1 MIIVSN
7 FSRFALLAL
16 TVLVISACDST
27 NLVISDSPPAAPSN
41 LEALVSESSV
51 SLSWDAVSA
60 ADSYKI
66 YRDGALLSSVSTE
79 SFSQSNLDDGTY
91 LYEVASVNDYGESAD
106 RASISVNA
114 SAPEAPTDLRASF
127 SGSSVVLSWSAVSNA
142 SGYEIYRDG
151 NLVASIDTHSFSQ
164 NNLADGTYLY
174 EVASI
179 NDYGISEARASV
191 SVSVDQLPPAAPSDL
206 KASVSASSVS
216 LSWSAVDE
224 ANSYRVYRDD
234 SLLGTVSSNSFSET
248 GLADGTYL
256 YEVSAVDGAGES
268 SDRTSI
274 SISVSTPPPET
285 PANITSWVIGANV
298 SLSWSTVADATSY
311 KVYRDD
317 SLLAS
322 VNANSFSESN
332 LADGTYLYEV
342 SAVNDYG
349 ESESRVGIS
358 VSISAGESPPATP
371 TNLRVSVSGSS
382 VSLSW
387 NIVSDA
393 SGYRVYR
400 DSSLLESVNTNS
412 FTDSDLADAT
422 YLYEVSAINAYGES
436 ASKASV
442 SATINNTSPTAPTNL
457 SASVNAD
464 SVNLTWDEVA
474 DATSYNIYRD
484 SSLIASPTTNAFTD
498 TTLADG
504 TYLYEVSAVDDAG
517 ESTSK
522 ASVSATVNNEPPTAP
537 TNLTATVN
545 GSNVNLNWN
554 EVSDATS
561 YNVYRD
567 SSLIASPTTNAFT
580 DTTLADGTYLY
591 EVSAVDDAGESTSKA
606 SVSATV
612 NNVPPAAPSNL
623 SASINGDSIDLS
635 WDAVAD
641 ATSYKVYRDSSLIAS
656 PTTNAF
662 TDTTL
667 ADGTYLYEVS
677 AVDDAGESTSKAS
690 VNATVNNE
698 PPTAPTN
705 LSASINGDSIDLSW
719 DAVADATSYK
729 VYRDSSLIA
738 SPTTN
743 AFTDTTLAD
752 GTYLYE
758 VSAVDDA
765 GESTSKASVNA
776 TVNNEPPTAPT
787 NLSASV
793 NGSNVNL
800 SWDTV
805 ADATSY
811 NVYRDSSLIASPT
824 TNAFTDTAL
833 ADGTYLYEVSAVD
846 NAGESTSKASISAT
860 VNNVPPAAPTNLSAS
875 VNGDSVN
882 LSWNTVADATSY
894 NVYRDGSLIA
904 SSTSN
909 AFTDTALADGTYFY
923 EVSAVDDAGESTSKA
938 SVTATVNNVPPS
950 APTNLSA
957 AVNGSNVNLSWDEVN
972 DATGYKVYRDS
983 SLIASPTT
991 NAFTDTTLADGTY
1004 LYEVSAVDDIGE
1016 SASKASVSATVN
1028 NEPPAAPTNLSASVN
1043 GSNVNLSWD
1052 TVADAT
1058 SYKVY
1063 RDSSLIA
1070 SPTTNAF
1077 TDTNLADRTYLYE
1090 VSAVDDAG
1098 ESTSKASV
1106 SATVN
1111 NLAPSAPTNLSAS
1124 VNADSVNL
1132 SWDEVNDTT
1141 SYNIYRNSS
1150 LIASPTTNAFTD
1162 TNLADG
1168 TYLYEVSAVDDAGES
1183 TSKAS
1188 VSATVNNEPPTAPTN
1203 LSASVNAD
1211 SVNLTW
1217 DTVNDATSYNVYRDS
1232 SLIASPTTSAFTDT
1246 ALADGT
1252 YLYEVSAVDEAGE
1265 STSKASV
1272 SATIN
1277 NEPPSAPTNLSA
1289 TANGS
1294 NINLSWDTVNDATSY
1309 NVYRDSSL
1317 IASPTTNAFTDTA
1330 LADGTYLYEVSAVDD
1345 AGESTS
1351 KASVSATVNNEPP
1364 AAPTNL
1370 SASVNQDN
1378 VNLTW
1383 DTVADAT
1390 SYNVYRDSS
1399 LIASPT
1405 TNAFTDTALADG
1417 TYLYEVSAI
1426 DDAGESTSKAS
1437 VSATVNNE
1445 PPSAPTNLTASVNAD
1460 NVNLTWDTVNDAT
1473 SYKVYRDSS
1482 LITSPTTNAFT
1493 DTALADGT
1501 YLYEVSAVDDAGEST
1516 SKASISATVNN
1527 EPPAAPT
1534 NLTAAANGSNVNLTW
1549 NTVTDATSYNVYRDS
1564 NLIASPT
1571 TNAFTDTNLA
1581 DGTYLYEV
1589 SAVDDAGESTS
1600 KASVSATVNNEPPA
1614 APTNLTAA
1622 ANGSN
1627 VNLTWNTVTD
1637 ATSYNVY
1644 RDSSLLEST
1653 TANAFT
1659 DTALADGTYLYEVS
1673 AVDAAGESTSK
1684 ASITVSV
1691 IIEPMYAYQWFLEN
1705 TGQDAFATLGGVI
1718 GEDINHSGALAL
1730 GITGEGVRVNVID
1743 TGLEIQHPDLQAN
1756 IVAGGSYNYL
1766 DGSSDP
1772 TNTTSSA
1779 GDHGTSA
1786 AGIIAAVGANG
1797 IGVSGVAGAAQ
1808 LQGYNFLSVDGATY
1822 SDYILAHGGDED
1834 NLGDTAI
1841 FNKSLGSA
1849 PTSDSRIYSGFLD
1862 ALSCFTTGGVA
1873 DMSSQTAADSCQSA
1887 LRSGL
1892 GALYVKS
1899 AGNNFAADG
1908 DQICDS
1914 VGITCWNVNMESEE
1928 TYPYQIIVG
1937 ALNAKGEKSS
1947 YSTAGSAIWISAP
1960 GGEYGWDHEYWDSEL
1975 DPYGYKYETSNPDSR
1990 LWQPAMVTVDQVGC
2004 DRGYTTGRYDFNIDG
2019 VPPIGYTSFHED
2031 DVLNPNCEYT
2041 STFNG
2046 TSSAAPVASGVV
2058 ALMLE
2063 ANPDLSWRD
2072 VKHILASSARQV
2084 DSSASALELENVVCS
2099 DDSCSSVAFSDSL
2112 SFVARDTWVT
2122 NAAGYSYHTWYG
2134 FGAINAGAAVA
2145 MAQTYSST
2153 LGTWQK
2159 RSYQQSP
2166 SLAIPGLHWRLRH
2179 RRLQRRRRPQRRS
2192 SAAGFGH
2199 QPTLASSSSA

>member
-268 SDRTSI
+268 SDRASI

-474 DATSYNIYRD
+474 DATSYN
-484 SSLIASPTTNAFTD
+484 
-498 TTLADG
+498 
-504 TYLYEVSAVDDAG
+504 
-517 ESTSK
+517 
-522 ASVSATVNNEPPTAP
+522 
-537 TNLTATVN
+537 
-545 GSNVNLNWN
+545 
-554 EVSDATS
+554 
-561 YNVYRD
+561 
-567 SSLIASPTTNAFT
+567 
-580 DTTLADGTYLY
+580 
-591 EVSAVDDAGESTSKA
+591 
-606 SVSATV
+606 
-612 NNVPPAAPSNL
+612 
-623 SASINGDSIDLS
+623 
-635 WDAVAD
+635 
-641 ATSYKVYRDSSLIAS
+641 
-656 PTTNAF
+656 
-662 TDTTL
+662 
-667 ADGTYLYEVS
+667 
-677 AVDDAGESTSKAS
+677 
-690 VNATVNNE
+690 
-698 PPTAPTN
+698 
-705 LSASINGDSIDLSW
+705 
-719 DAVADATSYK
+719 
-729 VYRDSSLIA
+729 
-738 SPTTN
+738 
-743 AFTDTTLAD
+743 
-752 GTYLYE
+752 
-758 VSAVDDA
+758 
-765 GESTSKASVNA
+765 
-776 TVNNEPPTAPT
+776 
-787 NLSASV
+787 
-793 NGSNVNL
+793 
-800 SWDTV
+800 
-805 ADATSY
+805 
-811 NVYRDSSLIASPT
+811 VYRDSSLIASPT

-846 NAGESTSKASISAT
+846 EAGESTSKASVSATINNEPPAAPTNLSATANGSNVNLTWDEAADATSYNLYRDSSLIASPTTNAFTDTNLADGTYLYEVSAVDEASESISKASVSTT
-860 VNNVPPAAPTNLSAS
+860 VNNEPPAAPTNLSAS
-875 VNGDSVN
+875 VNADS
-882 LSWNTVADATSY
+882 
-894 NVYRDGSLIA
+894 
-904 SSTSN
+904 
-909 AFTDTALADGTYFY
+909 
-923 EVSAVDDAGESTSKA
+923 
-938 SVTATVNNVPPS
+938 
-950 APTNLSA
+950 
-957 AVNGSNVNLSWDEVN
+957 VNLSWDEVN

-1077 TDTNLADRTYLYE
+1077 TDTNLADGTYLYE
-1090 VSAVDDAG
+1090 VSAVDEAG

-1132 SWDEVNDTT
+1132 SWDEVNDAT

-1188 VSATVNNEPPTAPTN
+1188 ISATVNNIPPDAPTN
-1203 LSASVNAD
+1203 LNASVNAD
-1211 SVNLTW
+1211 NVNLTW
-1217 DTVNDATSYNVYRDS
+1217 DEVNDATSYNIYRDS

-1246 ALADGT
+1246 NLADGA
-1252 YLYEVSAVDEAGE
+1252 YLYEVSAVDDAGE

-1317 IASPTTNAFTDTA
+1317 IASPTTNAFTDTN
-1330 LADGTYLYEVSAVDD
+1330 LADGTYLYEVSAVDE

-1405 TNAFTDTALADG
+1405 TNAFTDT
-1417 TYLYEVSAI
+1417 T
-1426 DDAGESTSKAS
+1426 
-1437 VSATVNNE
+1437 
-1445 PPSAPTNLTASVNAD
+1445 
-1460 NVNLTWDTVNDAT
+1460 
-1473 SYKVYRDSS
+1473 
-1482 LITSPTTNAFT
+1482 
-1493 DTALADGT
+1493 
-1501 YLYEVSAVDDAGEST
+1501 
-1516 SKASISATVNN
+1516 
-1527 EPPAAPT
+1527 
-1534 NLTAAANGSNVNLTW
+1534 
-1549 NTVTDATSYNVYRDS
+1549 
-1564 NLIASPT
+1564 
-1571 TNAFTDTNLA
+1571 LA

-1600 KASVSATVNNEPPA
+1600 KASVSATVNNEPPT
-1614 APTNLTAA
+1614 APTNLTAS
-1622 ANGSN
+1622 ANADN
-1627 VNLTWNTVTD
+1627 VNLTWNTVAD

-1653 TANAFT
+1653 TTNTFTDTTLADGTYLYEVSAVDAAGESTSKASVSATVNNVPPTVPTNLSASVNGSNVNLSWDAVNDATSYNVYRDSSLIASPTANAFT

-1673 AVDAAGESTSK
+1673 ALDAAGESTSKASVSATVNNEPPAAPTNLTATVNADSVNLSWNTVDDATSYNIYRDSSLIASPTTNAFTDTALADGTYLYEVSAVDGAGESTSKASVSATVNNEPPSAPTNLSAAANGSNVNLNWDTVADATSYKVYRDSSLIASPTTNAFTDTALADGTYSYEVSSVDDAGESTSK

-1766 DGSSDP
+1766 DDSSDP

-1899 AGNNFAADG
+1899 AGNNFEADG

-1914 VGITCWNVNMESEE
+1914 VGLTCWNVNMESEE

-1937 ALNAKGEKSS
+1937 ALNAEGEKSS
-1947 YSTAGSAIWISAP
+1947 YSTAGPAIWISAP

-2166 SLAIPGLHWRLRH
+2166 SLAIPDSTGASAIVDFSVADALSVEAVQLDLDISHACIFELGVVVH
-2179 RRLQRRRRPQRRS
+2179 SPSGTRS
-2192 SAAGFGH
+2192 VLLTPYNQFNCDQDFSSTLLSNAFYGESAVGNWQVEIYDIWETTAGTLDEVTLNIYGH
-2199 QPTLASSSSA
+2199 

>member
-1 MIIVSN
+1 M
-7 FSRFALLAL
+7 
-16 TVLVISACDST
+16 
-27 NLVISDSPPAAPSN
+27 
-41 LEALVSESSV
+41 

-60 ADSYKI
+60 ADSYKV

-91 LYEVASVNDYGESAD
+91 LYEVASVNEYGESAD
-106 RASISVNA
+106 RASISVSVSA
-114 SAPEAPTDLRASF
+114 SAPEAPTDLRASL
-127 SGSSVVLSWSAVSNA
+127 SGSSVVLSWSTVSNA
-142 SGYEIYRDG
+142 SGYEVYRDG
-151 NLVASIDTHSFSQ
+151 NLLASIDTHSFSQ

-179 NDYGISEARASV
+179 NDYGVSADKASISV
-191 SVSVDQLPPAAPSDL
+191 NISVDQSPPAAPSDL
-206 KASVSASSVS
+206 TASVSASSVN
-216 LSWSAVDE
+216 LNWSAVDE
-224 ANSYRVYRDD
+224 ASSYRVYRDD
-234 SLLGTVSSNSFSET
+234 SLLETVSANSFSESN
-248 GLADGTYL
+248 LADGLYT
-256 YEVSAVDGAGES
+256 YEVAAVNEYGES
-268 SDRTSI
+268 ADRASV
-274 SISVSTPPPET
+274 SVSVSTPPPT
-285 PANITSWVIGANV
+285 APANITSWVIGANV

-317 SLLAS
+317 SLLETVS
-322 VNANSFSESN
+322 ANSFSESN

-349 ESESRVGIS
+349 ESESRASIS

-371 TNLRVSVSGSS
+371 TNLRASVSGSN

-387 NIVSDA
+387 NVVNDA
-393 SGYRVYR
+393 SSYRIYR
-400 DSSLLESVNTNS
+400 DGSLLETVNTNS

-436 ASKASV
+436 AGKSSVSATVNNSTPAAPTNFSATVNADTVNLSWDTVANATSYNIYRDSSLLGSTTSNTFTDTTLADGTYFYEVSAVDDIGESTSKASV
-442 SATINNTSPTAPTNL
+442 SATVNNVPPAAPSNLSASVNQDSIDLSWDTVTDATSYNVYRDSSLIASPTTNAFTDTALADGTYLYEVSAVDDAGESVSKASVSATVNNVPPAAPTNL
-457 SASVNAD
+457 SASVNQD
-464 SVNLTWDEVA
+464 TVNLSWDEVS
-474 DATSYNIYRD
+474 DATSYKVYRD

-606 SVSATV
+606 SV
-612 NNVPPAAPSNL
+612 
-623 SASINGDSIDLS
+623 
-635 WDAVAD
+635 
-641 ATSYKVYRDSSLIAS
+641 
-656 PTTNAF
+656 
-662 TDTTL
+662 
-667 ADGTYLYEVS
+667 
-677 AVDDAGESTSKAS
+677 
-690 VNATVNNE
+690 
-698 PPTAPTN
+698 
-705 LSASINGDSIDLSW
+705 
-719 DAVADATSYK
+719 
-729 VYRDSSLIA
+729 
-738 SPTTN
+738 
-743 AFTDTTLAD
+743 
-752 GTYLYE
+752 
-758 VSAVDDA
+758 
-765 GESTSKASVNA
+765 NA

-793 NGSNVNL
+793 NQ
-800 SWDTV
+800 DT
-805 ADATSY
+805 
-811 NVYRDSSLIASPT
+811 
-824 TNAFTDTAL
+824 
-833 ADGTYLYEVSAVD
+833 
-846 NAGESTSKASISAT
+846 
-860 VNNVPPAAPTNLSAS
+860 
-875 VNGDSVN
+875 
-882 LSWNTVADATSY
+882 
-894 NVYRDGSLIA
+894 
-904 SSTSN
+904 
-909 AFTDTALADGTYFY
+909 
-923 EVSAVDDAGESTSKA
+923 
-938 SVTATVNNVPPS
+938 
-950 APTNLSA
+950 
-957 AVNGSNVNLSWDEVN
+957 VNLSWDEV
-972 DATGYKVYRDS
+972 S
-983 SLIASPTT
+983 
-991 NAFTDTTLADGTY
+991 
-1004 LYEVSAVDDIGE
+1004 
-1016 SASKASVSATVN
+1016 
-1028 NEPPAAPTNLSASVN
+1028 
-1043 GSNVNLSWD
+1043 
-1052 TVADAT
+1052 
-1058 SYKVY
+1058 
-1063 RDSSLIA
+1063 
-1070 SPTTNAF
+1070 
-1077 TDTNLADRTYLYE
+1077 
-1090 VSAVDDAG
+1090 
-1098 ESTSKASV
+1098 
-1106 SATVN
+1106 
-1111 NLAPSAPTNLSAS
+1111 
-1124 VNADSVNL
+1124 
-1132 SWDEVNDTT
+1132 
-1141 SYNIYRNSS
+1141 
-1150 LIASPTTNAFTD
+1150 
-1162 TNLADG
+1162 
-1168 TYLYEVSAVDDAGES
+1168 
-1183 TSKAS
+1183 
-1188 VSATVNNEPPTAPTN
+1188 
-1203 LSASVNAD
+1203 
-1211 SVNLTW
+1211 
-1217 DTVNDATSYNVYRDS
+1217 
-1232 SLIASPTTSAFTDT
+1232 
-1246 ALADGT
+1246 
-1252 YLYEVSAVDEAGE
+1252 
-1265 STSKASV
+1265 
-1272 SATIN
+1272 
-1277 NEPPSAPTNLSA
+1277 
-1289 TANGS
+1289 
-1294 NINLSWDTVNDATSY
+1294 DATSY

-1364 AAPTNL
+1364 TAPTNL
-1370 SASVNQDN
+1370 SASANGSN
-1378 VNLTW
+1378 VNLSW
-1383 DTVADAT
+1383 NTVNDAT

-1399 LIASPT
+1399 L
-1405 TNAFTDTALADG
+1405 L
-1417 TYLYEVSAI
+1417 
-1426 DDAGESTSKAS
+1426 EST
-1437 VSATVNNE
+1437 
-1445 PPSAPTNLTASVNAD
+1445 TA
-1460 NVNLTWDTVNDAT
+1460 
-1473 SYKVYRDSS
+1473 
-1482 LITSPTTNAFT
+1482 NAFT

-1516 SKASISATVNN
+1516 SKASVSATVNN
-1527 EPPAAPT
+1527 AAPAAPT
-1534 NLTAAANGSNVNLTW
+1534 NLSASANGSNVNLSW
-1549 NTVTDATSYNVYRDS
+1549 DEVSDATSYNVYRDS

-1571 TNAFTDTNLA
+1571 TNAFTDTALA

-1614 APTNLTAA
+1614 APTNLTAS

-1627 VNLTWNTVTD
+1627 VNLTWNTVDD
-1637 ATSYNVY
+1637 ATSYKVY
-1644 RDSSLLEST
+1644 RDSSLIASPT
-1653 TANAFT
+1653 SNAFT

-1673 AVDAAGESTSK
+1673 AVDDAGESTSKASVSATVNNEPPTAPTNLSASVNADSVNLTWDTVADATSYNVYRDSSLIASPITTTFTDTALADGTYLYEVSAVDGAGESTSKASVSATVNNEPPAAPTNLSAAANGSNVNLNWDTVADATSYNVYRDSSLIASPTTNAFTDTALADGTYSYEISSVDDAGESTSK

-1899 AGNNFAADG
+1899 AGNNFTADD

-1947 YSTAGSAIWISAP
+1947 YSTAGPAIWISAP

-1975 DPYGYKYETSNPDSR
+1975 DPYGYKYETSNPESR

-2084 DSSASALELENVVCS
+2084 NSSASALELENVVCS
-2099 DDSCSSVAFSDSL
+2099 DDSCSSTVLSDSL
-2112 SFVARDTWVT
+2112 SFIARDAWIT

-2159 RSYQQSP
+2159 KSYQQSP
-2166 SLAIPGLHWRLRH
+2166 SLAIPDSTGASAIVDFSVADALTVEAVQLDLDIIHACIFELGVVVH
-2179 RRLQRRRRPQRRS
+2179 SPSGTRS
-2192 SAAGFGH
+2192 VILTPYNQFNCDQDFSSTLLTNAFYGESAVGDWQVEIYDIWETTAGTLDEVTLNIYGH
-2199 QPTLASSSSA
+2199 

>member
-16 TVLVISACDST
+16 TVLVISACDSVDLAI
-27 NLVISDSPPAAPSN
+27 NDSLPPAPSN
-41 LEALVSESSV
+41 LEASVSAASV

-91 LYEVASVNDYGESAD
+91 LYEVASVNEYGESAD

-179 NDYGISEARASV
+179 NNYGISEARASV

-206 KASVSASSVS
+206 TASVSASSVS

-234 SLLGTVSSNSFSET
+234 SLLGTVSSNGFSET

-268 SDRTSI
+268 SDRASI

-474 DATSYNIYRD
+474 DATSYNVYRD

-498 TTLADG
+498 TALADGTYLYEVSAVDEAGESTSKASVSATINNTSPTAPTNLSASVNADSVNLTWDEVADATSYNVYRDSSLIASPTTNAFTDTALADGTYLYEVSAVDEAGESTSKASVSATINNTSPTAPTNLSASVNADSVNLTWDEVADATSYNVYRDSSLIASPTTNAFTDTALADG

-537 TNLTATVN
+537 TNL
-545 GSNVNLNWN
+545 S
-554 EVSDATS
+554 
-561 YNVYRD
+561 
-567 SSLIASPTTNAFT
+567 
-580 DTTLADGTYLY
+580 
-591 EVSAVDDAGESTSKA
+591 
-606 SVSATV
+606 
-612 NNVPPAAPSNL
+612 
-623 SASINGDSIDLS
+623 
-635 WDAVAD
+635 
-641 ATSYKVYRDSSLIAS
+641 
-656 PTTNAF
+656 
-662 TDTTL
+662 
-667 ADGTYLYEVS
+667 
-677 AVDDAGESTSKAS
+677 AS
-690 VNATVNNE
+690 VNADSVN
-698 PPTAPTN
+698 
-705 LSASINGDSIDLSW
+705 LSW
-719 DAVADATSYK
+719 DEVNDATGYK

-793 NGSNVNL
+793 NQDTVNL
-800 SWDTV
+800 SWDEV
-805 ADATSY
+805 SDATTY

-824 TNAFTDTAL
+824 TNAFTDTA
-833 ADGTYLYEVSAVD
+833 
-846 NAGESTSKASISAT
+846 
-860 VNNVPPAAPTNLSAS
+860 
-875 VNGDSVN
+875 
-882 LSWNTVADATSY
+882 
-894 NVYRDGSLIA
+894 
-904 SSTSN
+904 
-909 AFTDTALADGTYFY
+909 
-923 EVSAVDDAGESTSKA
+923 
-938 SVTATVNNVPPS
+938 
-950 APTNLSA
+950 
-957 AVNGSNVNLSWDEVN
+957 
-972 DATGYKVYRDS
+972 
-983 SLIASPTT
+983 
-991 NAFTDTTLADGTY
+991 LADGTY

-1043 GSNVNLSWD
+1043 GSNVNLTWD

-1058 SYKVY
+1058 SYNVY

-1070 SPTTNAF
+1070 SA
-1077 TDTNLADRTYLYE
+1077 
-1090 VSAVDDAG
+1090 
-1098 ESTSKASV
+1098 
-1106 SATVN
+1106 
-1111 NLAPSAPTNLSAS
+1111 
-1124 VNADSVNL
+1124 
-1132 SWDEVNDTT
+1132 
-1141 SYNIYRNSS
+1141 
-1150 LIASPTTNAFTD
+1150 TTNAFTD

-1168 TYLYEVSAVDDAGES
+1168 TYLYEVSAVDNAGES

-1188 VSATVNNEPPTAPTN
+1188 VSTTVNN
-1203 LSASVNAD
+1203 V
-1211 SVNLTW
+1211 
-1217 DTVNDATSYNVYRDS
+1217 
-1232 SLIASPTTSAFTDT
+1232 
-1246 ALADGT
+1246 
-1252 YLYEVSAVDEAGE
+1252 
-1265 STSKASV
+1265 
-1272 SATIN
+1272 
-1277 NEPPSAPTNLSA
+1277 PPSAPTNL
-1289 TANGS
+1289 T
-1294 NINLSWDTVNDATSY
+1294 
-1309 NVYRDSSL
+1309 
-1317 IASPTTNAFTDTA
+1317 
-1330 LADGTYLYEVSAVDD
+1330 
-1345 AGESTS
+1345 
-1351 KASVSATVNNEPP
+1351 
-1364 AAPTNL
+1364 
-1370 SASVNQDN
+1370 ASVNQDN

-1383 DTVADAT
+1383 D
-1390 SYNVYRDSS
+1390 
-1399 LIASPT
+1399 
-1405 TNAFTDTALADG
+1405 
-1417 TYLYEVSAI
+1417 
-1426 DDAGESTSKAS
+1426 
-1437 VSATVNNE
+1437 
-1445 PPSAPTNLTASVNAD
+1445 
-1460 NVNLTWDTVNDAT
+1460 
-1473 SYKVYRDSS
+1473 
-1482 LITSPTTNAFT
+1482 
-1493 DTALADGT
+1493 
-1501 YLYEVSAVDDAGEST
+1501 
-1516 SKASISATVNN
+1516 
-1527 EPPAAPT
+1527 
-1534 NLTAAANGSNVNLTW
+1534 
-1549 NTVTDATSYNVYRDS
+1549 TVTDATSYNVYRDS

-1589 SAVDDAGESTS
+1589 SAVDNAGESTSKASVSTTVNNVPPSAPTNLTASVNQDNVNLTWDTVTDATSYNVYRDSSLIASPSTNAFTDTALADGTYLYEVSAVDEAGESTS

-1614 APTNLTAA
+1614 APTNLSAS

-1627 VNLTWNTVTD
+1627 VNLSWDTVND

-1644 RDSSLLEST
+1644 RDSGLIASPT
-1653 TANAFT
+1653 TNAFT
-1659 DTALADGTYLYEVS
+1659 DTNLADGTYLYEVS
-1673 AVDAAGESTSK
+1673 AVDDAGESTSK
-1684 ASITVSV
+1684 ASLSVSV

-1705 TGQDAFATLGGVI
+1705 TGQDAFATLGGIV
-1718 GEDINHSGALAL
+1718 GEDINHSGALVL

-1786 AGIIAAVGANG
+1786 AGIIAAVGSNG

-1822 SDYILAHGGDED
+1822 SDYILSHGGDED
-1834 NLGDTAI
+1834 TLGDTAI

-1849 PTSDSRIYSGFLD
+1849 PTSDSRIYSVFLD

-1892 GALYVKS
+1892 GAIYVKS
-1899 AGNNFAADG
+1899 AGNNFEADG

-1914 VGITCWNVNMESEE
+1914 VGLTCWNVNMESEE

-1937 ALNAKGEKSS
+1937 ALNAEGEKSS
-1947 YSTAGSAIWISAP
+1947 YSTAGPAIWISAP

-2072 VKHILASSARQV
+2072 VKHILASSARQI

-2099 DDSCSSVAFSDSL
+2099 DDSCSSTVLSDSL
-2112 SFVARDTWVT
+2112 SFVARDTWIT

-2145 MAQTYSST
+2145 MAQTYSSP

-2159 RSYQQSP
+2159 NSYQQSP
-2166 SLAIPGLHWRLRH
+2166 ALAIPDSTGASAIVDFSIADALSVEAVQLDLDISHDCIFELGVVVH
-2179 RRLQRRRRPQRRS
+2179 SPSGTRS
-2192 SAAGFGH
+2192 VILTPYNQFNCDQDFSSTLLSNAFYGESAVGDWQVEIYDIWETTAGTLNSASLNIYGH
-2199 QPTLASSSSA
+2199 

>member
-268 SDRTSI
+268 SDRASI

-474 DATSYNIYRD
+474 DATSYN
-484 SSLIASPTTNAFTD
+484 
-498 TTLADG
+498 
-504 TYLYEVSAVDDAG
+504 
-517 ESTSK
+517 
-522 ASVSATVNNEPPTAP
+522 
-537 TNLTATVN
+537 
-545 GSNVNLNWN
+545 
-554 EVSDATS
+554 
-561 YNVYRD
+561 VYRD

-580 DTTLADGTYLY
+580 DTNLADGTYLY
-591 EVSAVDDAGESTSKA
+591 EVSAVDEAGESISKA
-606 SVSATV
+606 SVST
-612 NNVPPAAPSNL
+612 
-623 SASINGDSIDLS
+623 
-635 WDAVAD
+635 
-641 ATSYKVYRDSSLIAS
+641 
-656 PTTNAF
+656 
-662 TDTTL
+662 
-667 ADGTYLYEVS
+667 
-677 AVDDAGESTSKAS
+677 
-690 VNATVNNE
+690 TVNNE
-698 PPTAPTN
+698 
-705 LSASINGDSIDLSW
+705 
-719 DAVADATSYK
+719 
-729 VYRDSSLIA
+729 
-738 SPTTN
+738 
-743 AFTDTTLAD
+743 
-752 GTYLYE
+752 
-758 VSAVDDA
+758 
-765 GESTSKASVNA
+765 
-776 TVNNEPPTAPT
+776 
-787 NLSASV
+787 
-793 NGSNVNL
+793 
-800 SWDTV
+800 
-805 ADATSY
+805 
-811 NVYRDSSLIASPT
+811 
-824 TNAFTDTAL
+824 
-833 ADGTYLYEVSAVD
+833 
-846 NAGESTSKASISAT
+846 
-860 VNNVPPAAPTNLSAS
+860 PPAAPTNLSAS
-875 VNGDSVN
+875 VNADS
-882 LSWNTVADATSY
+882 
-894 NVYRDGSLIA
+894 
-904 SSTSN
+904 
-909 AFTDTALADGTYFY
+909 
-923 EVSAVDDAGESTSKA
+923 
-938 SVTATVNNVPPS
+938 
-950 APTNLSA
+950 
-957 AVNGSNVNLSWDEVN
+957 VNLSWDEVN

-991 NAFTDTTLADGTY
+991 NAFTDTVLADG
-1004 LYEVSAVDDIGE
+1004 
-1016 SASKASVSATVN
+1016 
-1028 NEPPAAPTNLSASVN
+1028 
-1043 GSNVNLSWD
+1043 
-1052 TVADAT
+1052 
-1058 SYKVY
+1058 
-1063 RDSSLIA
+1063 
-1070 SPTTNAF
+1070 
-1077 TDTNLADRTYLYE
+1077 TYLYE

-1132 SWDEVNDTT
+1132 TWDTVADAT
-1141 SYNIYRNSS
+1141 SYNLYRDSS

-1162 TNLADG
+1162 TTLADGTYLYEVSAVDEAGESISKASVSATVNNEPPSAPTNLSASANGSNVNLSWNEVSEATSYKVYRDSSLIASPTSNAFTDTALADG

-1203 LSASVNAD
+1203 LSASVNGSSVSLTWNSVDDATSYNVYRDDSLIASPTTNAFTDTALAD
-1211 SVNLTW
+1211 GTYLYEVSAVDDAGESTSKASISATVNNEPPTAPTNLTVTINADNVNLSWDTVADATSYNVYRDSSLITSPTTNAFTDTALADGTYLYEVSAVDDAGESTSKASVSATVNNEPPTAPTNLTASVNGSNVNLTWDEVNDATSYNIYRDSSLIASPTTGAFTDTALADGTYLYEVSAVDDAGESTSKASVSTTVNNLAPSAPTNLSASANGSNINLTW
-1217 DTVNDATSYNVYRDS
+1217 DTVADATSYNVYRDS

-1252 YLYEVSAVDEAGE
+1252 YLYEVSAVDDAGE

-1272 SATIN
+1272 TATVN
-1277 NEPPSAPTNLSA
+1277 NIPPAAPTNLSA
-1289 TANGS
+1289 SVNTN
-1294 NINLSWDTVNDATSY
+1294 NVNLSWDAVADATSY

-1364 AAPTNL
+1364 SAPTNL
-1370 SASVNQDN
+1370 TAAANGSN

-1383 DTVADAT
+1383 NIVNDAT

-1405 TNAFTDTALADG
+1405 TTTFTDTALADG
-1417 TYLYEVSAI
+1417 TYLYEVSAV
-1426 DDAGESTSKAS
+1426 DDAGESTSKVS
-1437 VSATVNNE
+1437 VSATVNNV
-1445 PPSAPTNLTASVNAD
+1445 PPAAPTNLTASVNT
-1460 NVNLTWDTVNDAT
+1460 NSVNLSWNTVADAT
-1473 SYKVYRDSS
+1473 SYNVYRDGS
-1482 LITSPTTNAFT
+1482 LIASPTNNAFT

-1516 SKASISATVNN
+1516 SKASVSATVNN
-1527 EPPAAPT
+1527 IPPAAPT
-1534 NLTAAANGSNVNLTW
+1534 NLTASANGSNVNLTW
-1549 NTVTDATSYNVYRDS
+1549 NTVD
-1564 NLIASPT
+1564 
-1571 TNAFTDTNLA
+1571 
-1581 DGTYLYEV
+1581 
-1589 SAVDDAGESTS
+1589 
-1600 KASVSATVNNEPPA
+1600 
-1614 APTNLTAA
+1614 
-1622 ANGSN
+1622 
-1627 VNLTWNTVTD
+1627 D

-1644 RDSSLLEST
+1644 RDSSLIASPT
-1653 TANAFT
+1653 TTTFT

-1673 AVDAAGESTSK
+1673 AVDDAGESTSK

-1766 DGSSDP
+1766 DDSSDP

-1914 VGITCWNVNMESEE
+1914 VGLTCWNVNMESEE

-1947 YSTAGSAIWISAP
+1947 YSTAGPAIWISAP

-2072 VKHILASSARQV
+2072 VKHILASSARQI

-2099 DDSCSSVAFSDSL
+2099 DDSCSSTVLSDSL
-2112 SFVARDTWVT
+2112 SFVARDTWIT

-2145 MAQTYSST
+2145 MAQTYSSP

-2159 RSYQQSP
+2159 SSYQQSP
-2166 SLAIPGLHWRLRH
+2166 ALAIPDSTGASAIVDFSVADALSVEAVQLDLDISHACIFELGVVVH
-2179 RRLQRRRRPQRRS
+2179 SPSGTRS
-2192 SAAGFGH
+2192 VILTPYNQFNCDQDFSSTLLSNAFYGESAVGEWQVEIYDIWETTAGTLDEVTLNIYGH
-2199 QPTLASSSSA
+2199 

>member
-16 TVLVISACDST
+16 TVLVISACDSADLAI
-27 NLVISDSPPAAPSN
+27 NDSLPPAPSN
-41 LEALVSESSV
+41 LEASVSAASM

-91 LYEVASVNDYGESAD
+91 LYEVASVNEYGESAD
-106 RASISVNA
+106 RASISVSVSA
-114 SAPEAPTDLRASF
+114 SAPEEPTDLRVSL
-127 SGSSVVLSWSAVSNA
+127 SGASVVLSWSTVSNA
-142 SGYEIYRDG
+142 SGYEVYRDG

-174 EVASI
+174 EVASV
-179 NDYGISEARASV
+179 NDYGVSADKASISV
-191 SVSVDQLPPAAPSDL
+191 NISVDQSPPAAPSDL
-206 KASVSASSVS
+206 TASVSASSVN
-216 LSWSAVDE
+216 LNWSAVDK
-224 ANSYRVYRDD
+224 ASSYRVYRDD
-234 SLLGTVSSNSFSET
+234 SLLGTVSSNSFSES
-248 GLADGTYL
+248 GLADGLYT
-256 YEVSAVDGAGES
+256 YEVAAVNEYGES
-268 SDRTSI
+268 SDRASV

-436 ASKASV
+436 ARKTSV
-442 SATINNTSPTAPTNL
+442 SATVNNTSPTAPTNL

-464 SVNLTWDEVA
+464 SVNLSWDEVN
-474 DATSYNIYRD
+474 DATGY
-484 SSLIASPTTNAFTD
+484 
-498 TTLADG
+498 
-504 TYLYEVSAVDDAG
+504 
-517 ESTSK
+517 K
-522 ASVSATVNNEPPTAP
+522 
-537 TNLTATVN
+537 
-545 GSNVNLNWN
+545 
-554 EVSDATS
+554 
-561 YNVYRD
+561 VYRD

-612 NNVPPAAPSNL
+612 NNLAPSAPTNL
-623 SASINGDSIDLS
+623 SASVNADSVNLT
-635 WDAVAD
+635 WDEVND
-641 ATSYKVYRDSSLIAS
+641 AISYNVYRDSSLIAS

-662 TDTTL
+662 TDTNL

-690 VNATVNNE
+690 VSATVNNLA
-698 PPTAPTN
+698 PSAPTN
-705 LSASINGDSIDLSW
+705 LSASVNADSVNLTW
-719 DAVADATSYK
+719 DTVNEATSYN

-738 SPTTN
+738 SPTSN
-743 AFTDTTLAD
+743 AFTDTALAD

-765 GESTSKASVNA
+765 GESTSKASV
-776 TVNNEPPTAPT
+776 
-787 NLSASV
+787 
-793 NGSNVNL
+793 
-800 SWDTV
+800 
-805 ADATSY
+805 
-811 NVYRDSSLIASPT
+811 
-824 TNAFTDTAL
+824 
-833 ADGTYLYEVSAVD
+833 
-846 NAGESTSKASISAT
+846 SAT
-860 VNNVPPAAPTNLSAS
+860 VNNTPPT
-875 VNGDSVN
+875 
-882 LSWNTVADATSY
+882 
-894 NVYRDGSLIA
+894 
-904 SSTSN
+904 
-909 AFTDTALADGTYFY
+909 
-923 EVSAVDDAGESTSKA
+923 
-938 SVTATVNNVPPS
+938 
-950 APTNLSA
+950 
-957 AVNGSNVNLSWDEVN
+957 
-972 DATGYKVYRDS
+972 
-983 SLIASPTT
+983 
-991 NAFTDTTLADGTY
+991 
-1004 LYEVSAVDDIGE
+1004 
-1016 SASKASVSATVN
+1016 
-1028 NEPPAAPTNLSASVN
+1028 APTNLSASVN

-1077 TDTNLADRTYLYE
+1077 TDTNLADGTYLYE
-1090 VSAVDDAG
+1090 VSAVDEAG

-1132 SWDEVNDTT
+1132 SWDEVNDAT

-1188 VSATVNNEPPTAPTN
+1188 ISATVNNIPPDAPTN
-1203 LSASVNAD
+1203 LNASVNAD
-1211 SVNLTW
+1211 NVNLTW
-1217 DTVNDATSYNVYRDS
+1217 DEVNDATSYNIYRDS

-1317 IASPTTNAFTDTA
+1317 IASPTTNAFTDTN
-1330 LADGTYLYEVSAVDD
+1330 LADGTYLYEVSAVDE

-1405 TNAFTDTALADG
+1405 T
-1417 TYLYEVSAI
+1417 S
-1426 DDAGESTSKAS
+1426 
-1437 VSATVNNE
+1437 
-1445 PPSAPTNLTASVNAD
+1445 
-1460 NVNLTWDTVNDAT
+1460 
-1473 SYKVYRDSS
+1473 
-1482 LITSPTTNAFT
+1482 AFT

-1516 SKASISATVNN
+1516 SKASVTATVNN
-1527 EPPAAPT
+1527 IPPAAPT
-1534 NLTAAANGSNVNLTW
+1534 NLSASVNGSNVNLTW
-1549 NTVTDATSYNVYRDS
+1549 DTVNDATSYNVYRDSNLIASPTTNAFTDTNLADGTYLYEVSAVDNAGESTSKASVSTTVNNVPPSAPTNLTASVNQDNVNLTWYTVTDATSYNVYRDS

-1589 SAVDDAGESTS
+1589 SAVDNAGESTS
-1600 KASVSATVNNEPPA
+1600 KASVSTTVNNVPPS
-1614 APTNLTAA
+1614 APTNLTASV
-1622 ANGSN
+1622 NQDN
-1627 VNLTWNTVTD
+1627 VNLTWDTVTD

-1644 RDSSLLEST
+1644 RDSSLIASPT
-1653 TANAFT
+1653 TSAFT

-1673 AVDAAGESTSK
+1673 AVDDAGESTSK
-1684 ASITVSV
+1684 ASVSTIVNNTPPAAPTNLSATANGSNVNLTWDTVADATSYNVYRDSSLIASPTTNAFTDTNLADGTYLYEVSAVDDAGESTSKASLSVSV

-1705 TGQDAFATLGGVI
+1705 TGQDAFATLGGIV
-1718 GEDINHSGALAL
+1718 GEDINHSGALVL

-1786 AGIIAAVGANG
+1786 AGIIAAVGSNG

-1834 NLGDTAI
+1834 TLGDTAI

-1849 PTSDSRIYSGFLD
+1849 PTSDSRIYSVFLD

-1892 GALYVKS
+1892 GAIYVKS
-1899 AGNNFAADG
+1899 AGNNFEADG

-1914 VGITCWNVNMESEE
+1914 IGLTCWNVNMESEE

-1937 ALNAKGEKSS
+1937 ALNAEGEKSS
-1947 YSTAGSAIWISAP
+1947 YSTAGPAIWISAP

-2072 VKHILASSARQV
+2072 VKHILASSARQI

-2099 DDSCSSVAFSDSL
+2099 DDSCSSTVLSDSL
-2112 SFVARDTWVT
+2112 SFVARDTWIT

-2145 MAQTYSST
+2145 MAQTYSSP

-2159 RSYQQSP
+2159 NSYQQSP
-2166 SLAIPGLHWRLRH
+2166 ALAIPDSTGASAIVDFSIADALTVEAVQLDLDISHDCIFELGVVVH
-2179 RRLQRRRRPQRRS
+2179 SPSGTRS
-2192 SAAGFGH
+2192 VILTPYNQFNCDQDFSSTLLSNAFYGESAVGNWQVEIYDIWETTAGTLNSASLNIYGH
-2199 QPTLASSSSA
+2199 

>member
-1 MIIVSN
+1 MIIFRN
-7 FSRFALLAL
+7 YPKFALLAL
-16 TVLVISACDST
+16 TIFVISACDSVD
-27 NLVISDSPPAAPSN
+27 LAISNALPAAPSN
-41 LEALVSESSV
+41 LEASINAASV

-60 ADSYKI
+60 ADSYKV

-91 LYEVASVNDYGESAD
+91 LYEVASVNEYGESAD
-106 RASISVNA
+106 RASISVSVSA
-114 SAPEAPTDLRASF
+114 SAPEAPTDLRASL
-127 SGSSVVLSWSAVSNA
+127 SGSSVVLSWSTVSNA
-142 SGYEIYRDG
+142 SGYEVYRDG
-151 NLVASIDTHSFSQ
+151 NLLASIDTHSFSQ

-179 NDYGISEARASV
+179 NDYGVSADKASISV
-191 SVSVDQLPPAAPSDL
+191 NISVDQSPPAAPSDL
-206 KASVSASSVS
+206 TASVSASSVN
-216 LSWSAVDE
+216 LNWSAVDE
-224 ANSYRVYRDD
+224 ASSYRVYRDD
-234 SLLGTVSSNSFSET
+234 SLLVTVSSNSFSESE
-248 GLADGTYL
+248 LADGLYT
-256 YEVSAVDGAGES
+256 YEVAAVNEYGES
-268 SDRTSI
+268 ADRASV
-274 SISVSTPPPET
+274 SVSVSTPPPT
-285 PANITSWVIGANV
+285 APANITSWVIGANV

-317 SLLAS
+317 SLLETVS
-322 VNANSFSESN
+322 ANSFSESN

-349 ESESRVGIS
+349 ESESRASIS

-371 TNLRVSVSGSS
+371 TNLRASVSGSN

-387 NIVSDA
+387 NVVNDA
-393 SGYRVYR
+393 SSYRIYR
-400 DSSLLESVNTNS
+400 DGSLLETVNTNS

-436 ASKASV
+436 AGKSSVSATVNNSTPAAPTNFSATVNADTVNLSWDTVANATSYNIYRDSSLLGSTTSNTFTDTTLADGTYFYEVSAVDDIGESTSKASV
-442 SATINNTSPTAPTNL
+442 SATVNNVPPAAPSNLSASVNQDSIDLSWDTVTDATSYNVYRDSSLIASPTTTTFTDTALADGTYLYEVSAVDDAGESTSKASVSATVNNVPPAAPTNL
-457 SASVNAD
+457 SASVNQD
-464 SVNLTWDEVA
+464 TVNLSWDEVS
-474 DATSYNIYRD
+474 DATSYKVYRD

-606 SVSATV
+606 SVNATV
-612 NNVPPAAPSNL
+612 NNEPPTAPTNL
-623 SASINGDSIDLS
+623 SASVNQDTVNLS
-635 WDAVAD
+635 WDEVSD
-641 ATSYKVYRDSSLIAS
+641 ATSYNVYRDSSLLES
-656 PTTNAF
+656 TTANAF
-662 TDTTL
+662 TDTAL

-690 VNATVNNE
+690 VSATVNNE

-705 LSASINGDSIDLSW
+705 LSAS
-719 DAVADATSYK
+719 A
-729 VYRDSSLIA
+729 
-738 SPTTN
+738 
-743 AFTDTTLAD
+743 
-752 GTYLYE
+752 
-758 VSAVDDA
+758 
-765 GESTSKASVNA
+765 
-776 TVNNEPPTAPT
+776 
-787 NLSASV
+787 

-800 SWDTV
+800 SWNTV
-805 ADATSY
+805 NDATSY
-811 NVYRDSSLIASPT
+811 NVYRDSNLIASPT

-846 NAGESTSKASISAT
+846 
-860 VNNVPPAAPTNLSAS
+860 
-875 VNGDSVN
+875 
-882 LSWNTVADATSY
+882 
-894 NVYRDGSLIA
+894 
-904 SSTSN
+904 
-909 AFTDTALADGTYFY
+909 
-923 EVSAVDDAGESTSKA
+923 DAGESTSKA
-938 SVTATVNNVPPS
+938 SVSATVNNAAPA

-957 AVNGSNVNLSWDEVN
+957 SANGSNVNLSWDEVS
-972 DATGYKVYRDS
+972 DATSYNVYRDS
-983 SLIASPTT
+983 NLIASPTT
-991 NAFTDTTLADGTY
+991 NAFTDTALADG
-1004 LYEVSAVDDIGE
+1004 
-1016 SASKASVSATVN
+1016 
-1028 NEPPAAPTNLSASVN
+1028 
-1043 GSNVNLSWD
+1043 
-1052 TVADAT
+1052 
-1058 SYKVY
+1058 
-1063 RDSSLIA
+1063 
-1070 SPTTNAF
+1070 
-1077 TDTNLADRTYLYE
+1077 TYLYE

-1111 NLAPSAPTNLSAS
+1111 NEPPAAPTNLTASANGS
-1124 VNADSVNL
+1124 NVNL
-1132 SWDEVNDTT
+1132 TWNTVDDAT
-1141 SYNIYRNSS
+1141 SYKVYRDSS
-1150 LIASPTTNAFTD
+1150 LIASPTSNAFTD
-1162 TNLADG
+1162 TALADG

-1217 DTVNDATSYNVYRDS
+1217 DTVADATSYNVYRDS
-1232 SLIASPTTSAFTDT
+1232 SLIASPTTTTFTDTALADGTYLYEVSAVDGAGESTSKASVSATVNNEPPSAPTNLTAAANGSNVNLNWDTVADATSYNVYRDSSLIASPTTNAFTDTALADGTYSYEVSSVDDAGESTSKASVSATVNNVPPAAPTNLSASVNTDSVNLTWDTVADATSYNVYRDSSLIASPSTNAFTDT

-1252 YLYEVSAVDEAGE
+1252 YLYEVSAVDDAGE

-1272 SATIN
+1272 NATVN

-1289 TANGS
+1289 SANGS
-1294 NINLSWDTVNDATSY
+1294 NVNLSWDEVSDATSY

-1370 SASVNQDN
+1370 
-1378 VNLTW
+1378 
-1383 DTVADAT
+1383 
-1390 SYNVYRDSS
+1390 
-1399 LIASPT
+1399 
-1405 TNAFTDTALADG
+1405 
-1417 TYLYEVSAI
+1417 
-1426 DDAGESTSKAS
+1426 
-1437 VSATVNNE
+1437 
-1445 PPSAPTNLTASVNAD
+1445 
-1460 NVNLTWDTVNDAT
+1460 
-1473 SYKVYRDSS
+1473 
-1482 LITSPTTNAFT
+1482 
-1493 DTALADGT
+1493 
-1501 YLYEVSAVDDAGEST
+1501 
-1516 SKASISATVNN
+1516 
-1527 EPPAAPT
+1527 
-1534 NLTAAANGSNVNLTW
+1534 TAAANGSNVNLTW
-1549 NTVTDATSYNVYRDS
+1549 NTVTDATSYKVYRDS
-1564 NLIASPT
+1564 GLIASPT
-1571 TNAFTDTNLA
+1571 TNAFN
-1581 DGTYLYEV
+1581 
-1589 SAVDDAGESTS
+1589 
-1600 KASVSATVNNEPPA
+1600 
-1614 APTNLTAA
+1614 
-1622 ANGSN
+1622 
-1627 VNLTWNTVTD
+1627 
-1637 ATSYNVY
+1637 
-1644 RDSSLLEST
+1644 
-1653 TANAFT
+1653 

-1673 AVDAAGESTSK
+1673 AVDDAGESTSK

-1718 GEDINHSGALAL
+1718 GEDINHSGALVL

-1834 NLGDTAI
+1834 TLGDTAI

-1899 AGNNFAADG
+1899 AGNNFTADD

-1947 YSTAGSAIWISAP
+1947 YSTAGPAIWISAP

-1975 DPYGYKYETSNPDSR
+1975 DPYGYKYETSNPESR

-2099 DDSCSSVAFSDSL
+2099 DDSCSSTVLSDSL
-2112 SFVARDTWVT
+2112 SFVARDAWIT

-2159 RSYQQSP
+2159 NSYQQSP
-2166 SLAIPGLHWRLRH
+2166 SLAIPDSTGASAIVDFSVADALSVEAVQLDLDIAHACIFELGVVVH
-2179 RRLQRRRRPQRRS
+2179 SPSGTRS
-2192 SAAGFGH
+2192 VILTPYNQFNCDQDFSSTLLSNAFYGESAVGDWQVEIYDIWETTAGTLNSVSLNIYGH
-2199 QPTLASSSSA
+2199 

>member
-1 MIIVSN
+1 MIVHIN
-7 FSRFALLAL
+7 YTKFALLTLAAL
-16 TVLVISACDST
+16 AISACDST
-27 NLVISDSPPAAPSN
+27 NLAISDSPPAAPSD
-41 LEALVSESSV
+41 LTASVSESSV
-51 SLSWDAVSA
+51 SLSWDEVSA
-60 ADSYKI
+60 AESYRV

-91 LYEVASVNDYGESAD
+91 LYEVASVNEYGESAD
-106 RASISVNA
+106 RASISVSVNG
-114 SAPEAPTDLRASF
+114 SAPETPTDLRASL

-142 SGYEIYRDG
+142 SGYEVYRDG
-151 NLVASIDTHSFSQ
+151 NLVASTDTHSFSQ
-164 NNLADGTYLY
+164 NNLVDGTYLY
-174 EVASI
+174 EVASV
-179 NDYGISEARASV
+179 NDYGISEGRASV
-191 SVSVDQLPPAAPSDL
+191 SISVDQLPPAAPSDL
-206 KASVSASSVS
+206 MASVSASSVS
-216 LSWSAVDE
+216 LTWSAVGE

-234 SLLGTVSSNSFSET
+234 SLLETVSSNSFSET

-268 SDRTSI
+268 TSKASVSITVNNIPPAAPTSLNASANGSNVNLTWDAVADATSYNVYRDGSLIASPTTNAFTDTTLADGTYLYEVSAVDDAGESTSKASVSATVNNEPPTAPTNLSASVNQDNVDLSWNEVADATSYNVYRDSSLIASPTTNAFTDSTLADGTYLYEVSAVDDIGESTSKASVSATVNNIPPDAPTDLTAIVDGDSVDLSWDAVADATSYNVYRDSSLLGSTTSNAFTDSTLADATYLYEVSAVDDAGESTSKASI
-274 SISVSTPPPET
+274 SATVNNAALAAPTNLTASANGSNVNLSWDTVADATSYNVYRDSSLIASPTTNAFTDTALADGTYLYEVSAVDGAGESTSKASVSATVNNEPPTAPTNLSAAVNADSVNLTWNTVNDATSYNVYRDSSLIASPTTNAFTDSTLADGTYLYEVSAVDDIGEST
-285 PANITSWVIGANV
+285 SKASVSATVNNIPPDAPTNLTAIVDGDSVD
-298 SLSWSTVADATSY
+298 LSWDTVNDATSYKVYRDSSLIASPTTNAFTDTTLADGTYLYEISAVDGAGESTSKASISATVNNAALAAPTNLTASANGSNVNLSWDTVADATSY
-311 KVYRDD
+311 KVYRDS
-317 SLLAS
+317 SLIAS
-322 VNANSFSESN
+322 PTTNAFTDTA

-342 SAVNDYG
+342 SAVDDAG
-349 ESESRVGIS
+349 ESTSKA
-358 VSISAGESPPATP
+358 SISATVNNEPP
-371 TNLRVSVSGSS
+371 S
-382 VSLSW
+382 
-387 NIVSDA
+387 
-393 SGYRVYR
+393 
-400 DSSLLESVNTNS
+400 
-412 FTDSDLADAT
+412 
-422 YLYEVSAINAYGES
+422 
-436 ASKASV
+436 
-442 SATINNTSPTAPTNL
+442 APTNL
-457 SASVNAD
+457 TATVNG
-464 SVNLTWDEVA
+464 SNVNLTWDAVA
-474 DATSYNIYRD
+474 DATSYNVYRD
-484 SSLIASPTTNAFTD
+484 GSLIASPTTNAFTD

-537 TNLTATVN
+537 TNLTASAN
-545 GSNVNLNWN
+545 ADNVNLTWN
-554 EVSDATS
+554 TVDDATS

-567 SSLIASPTTNAFT
+567 SSLLESTTTNTFTDTTLADGTYLYEVSAVDDAGESTSKASVSATVNNEPPSAPTNLTATVNGSNVNLTWDAVADATSYNVYRDGSLIASPTTNAFT

-612 NNVPPAAPSNL
+612 NN
-623 SASINGDSIDLS
+623 
-635 WDAVAD
+635 
-641 ATSYKVYRDSSLIAS
+641 
-656 PTTNAF
+656 
-662 TDTTL
+662 
-667 ADGTYLYEVS
+667 
-677 AVDDAGESTSKAS
+677 
-690 VNATVNNE
+690 E

-705 LSASINGDSIDLSW
+705 LTASAN
-719 DAVADATSYK
+719 AD
-729 VYRDSSLIA
+729 
-738 SPTTN
+738 
-743 AFTDTTLAD
+743 
-752 GTYLYE
+752 
-758 VSAVDDA
+758 
-765 GESTSKASVNA
+765 
-776 TVNNEPPTAPT
+776 
-787 NLSASV
+787 
-793 NGSNVNL
+793 NVNL
-800 SWDTV
+800 TWNTV

-811 NVYRDSSLIASPT
+811 NVYRDSSLLESTT
-824 TNAFTDTAL
+824 TNTFTDTA
-833 ADGTYLYEVSAVD
+833 
-846 NAGESTSKASISAT
+846 
-860 VNNVPPAAPTNLSAS
+860 
-875 VNGDSVN
+875 
-882 LSWNTVADATSY
+882 
-894 NVYRDGSLIA
+894 
-904 SSTSN
+904 
-909 AFTDTALADGTYFY
+909 
-923 EVSAVDDAGESTSKA
+923 
-938 SVTATVNNVPPS
+938 
-950 APTNLSA
+950 
-957 AVNGSNVNLSWDEVN
+957 
-972 DATGYKVYRDS
+972 
-983 SLIASPTT
+983 
-991 NAFTDTTLADGTY
+991 
-1004 LYEVSAVDDIGE
+1004 
-1016 SASKASVSATVN
+1016 
-1028 NEPPAAPTNLSASVN
+1028 
-1043 GSNVNLSWD
+1043 
-1052 TVADAT
+1052 
-1058 SYKVY
+1058 
-1063 RDSSLIA
+1063 
-1070 SPTTNAF
+1070 
-1077 TDTNLADRTYLYE
+1077 
-1090 VSAVDDAG
+1090 
-1098 ESTSKASV
+1098 
-1106 SATVN
+1106 
-1111 NLAPSAPTNLSAS
+1111 
-1124 VNADSVNL
+1124 
-1132 SWDEVNDTT
+1132 
-1141 SYNIYRNSS
+1141 
-1150 LIASPTTNAFTD
+1150 
-1162 TNLADG
+1162 LADG

-1188 VSATVNNEPPTAPTN
+1188 VSATINNEPPAAPTN

-1211 SVNLTW
+1211 SVNLSW
-1217 DTVNDATSYNVYRDS
+1217 D
-1232 SLIASPTTSAFTDT
+1232 
-1246 ALADGT
+1246 
-1252 YLYEVSAVDEAGE
+1252 EVS
-1265 STSKASV
+1265 
-1272 SATIN
+1272 
-1277 NEPPSAPTNLSA
+1277 
-1289 TANGS
+1289 
-1294 NINLSWDTVNDATSY
+1294 DATSY

-1370 SASVNQDN
+1370 TAAANGSN

-1383 DTVADAT
+1383 NTVADAT
-1390 SYNVYRDSS
+1390 SYNVYRDGS

-1405 TNAFTDTALADG
+1405 NNAFTDTALADG
-1417 TYLYEVSAI
+1417 TYLYEVSA
-1426 DDAGESTSKAS
+1426 
-1437 VSATVNNE
+1437 
-1445 PPSAPTNLTASVNAD
+1445 L
-1460 NVNLTWDTVNDAT
+1460 
-1473 SYKVYRDSS
+1473 
-1482 LITSPTTNAFT
+1482 
-1493 DTALADGT
+1493 
-1501 YLYEVSAVDDAGEST
+1501 
-1516 SKASISATVNN
+1516 
-1527 EPPAAPT
+1527 
-1534 NLTAAANGSNVNLTW
+1534 
-1549 NTVTDATSYNVYRDS
+1549 
-1564 NLIASPT
+1564 
-1571 TNAFTDTNLA
+1571 
-1581 DGTYLYEV
+1581 
-1589 SAVDDAGESTS
+1589 DDAGESTS

-1614 APTNLTAA
+1614 APTNLSASVSS
-1622 ANGSN
+1622 SN
-1627 VNLTWNTVTD
+1627 VNLSWNTVAD
-1637 ATSYNVY
+1637 ATSYKVY
-1644 RDSSLLEST
+1644 RDSSLIASPT
-1653 TANAFT
+1653 TTTFT

-1673 AVDAAGESTSK
+1673 AVDDAGESTSK

-1705 TGQDAFATLGGVI
+1705 TGQDAFATLGGIV

-1797 IGVSGVAGAAQ
+1797 IGVSGIAGAAQ

-1914 VGITCWNVNMESEE
+1914 VGLTCWNVNMESEE

-1947 YSTAGSAIWISAP
+1947 YSTAGPAIWISAP

-1975 DPYGYKYETSNPDSR
+1975 DPYGYAYNTSNPESR

-2099 DDSCSSVAFSDSL
+2099 DDSCSSTVLSDSL
-2112 SFVARDTWVT
+2112 SFVARDAWIT
-2122 NAAGYSYHTWYG
+2122 NAAGYQYHTWYG

-2159 RSYQQSP
+2159 KSYQQSP
-2166 SLAIPGLHWRLRH
+2166 SLAIPDSTGASAIVDFSVADALSVEAVQLDLDISHACIFELGVVVH
-2179 RRLQRRRRPQRRS
+2179 SPSGTRS
-2192 SAAGFGH
+2192 VLLTPYNQFNCDQDFSSTLLSNAFYGESAVGDWQVEIYDIWETTAGTLNSVSLNIYGH
-2199 QPTLASSSSA
+2199 

>member
-7 FSRFALLAL
+7 YSRFALFAFAI
-16 TVLVISACDST
+16 LVISACDSVDLAI
-27 NLVISDSPPAAPSN
+27 NDSLPAAPSN
-41 LEALVSESSV
+41 LEASVSAASV

-60 ADSYKI
+60 ADSYKV

-91 LYEVASVNDYGESAD
+91 LYEVASVNEYGESAD
-106 RASISVNA
+106 RASISVSVSA
-114 SAPEAPTDLRASF
+114 SAPEAPTDLRASL
-127 SGSSVVLSWSAVSNA
+127 SGSSVVLSWSTVSNA
-142 SGYEIYRDG
+142 SGYEVYRDG
-151 NLVASIDTHSFSQ
+151 NLLASIDTHSFSQ

-179 NDYGISEARASV
+179 NDYGVSADKASISV
-191 SVSVDQLPPAAPSDL
+191 NISVDQSPPAAPSDL
-206 KASVSASSVS
+206 TASVSASSVN
-216 LSWSAVDE
+216 LNWSAVDE
-224 ANSYRVYRDD
+224 ASSYRVYRDD
-234 SLLGTVSSNSFSET
+234 SLLVTVSSNSFSESE
-248 GLADGTYL
+248 LADGLYT
-256 YEVSAVDGAGES
+256 YEVAAVNEYGES
-268 SDRTSI
+268 ADRASV
-274 SISVSTPPPET
+274 SVSVSTPPPT
-285 PANITSWVIGANV
+285 APANITSWVIGANV

-317 SLLAS
+317 SLLETVS
-322 VNANSFSESN
+322 ANSFSESN

-349 ESESRVGIS
+349 ESESRASIS

-371 TNLRVSVSGSS
+371 TNLRASVSGSN

-387 NIVSDA
+387 NVVNDA
-393 SGYRVYR
+393 SSYRIYR
-400 DSSLLESVNTNS
+400 DGSLLETVNTNS

-436 ASKASV
+436 AGKSSVSATVNNSTPAAPTNFSATVNADTVNLSWDTVANATSYNIYRDSSLLGSTTSNTFTDTTLADGTYFYEVSAVDDIGESTSKASV
-442 SATINNTSPTAPTNL
+442 SATVNNVPPAAPSNLSASVNQDSIDLSWDTVTDATSYNVYRDSSLIASPTTNAFTDTALADGTYLYEVSAVDDAGESVSKASVSATVNNVPPAAPTNL
-457 SASVNAD
+457 SASVNQD
-464 SVNLTWDEVA
+464 TVNLSWDEVS
-474 DATSYNIYRD
+474 DATSYKVYRD

-606 SVSATV
+606 SV
-612 NNVPPAAPSNL
+612 
-623 SASINGDSIDLS
+623 
-635 WDAVAD
+635 
-641 ATSYKVYRDSSLIAS
+641 
-656 PTTNAF
+656 
-662 TDTTL
+662 
-667 ADGTYLYEVS
+667 
-677 AVDDAGESTSKAS
+677 
-690 VNATVNNE
+690 
-698 PPTAPTN
+698 
-705 LSASINGDSIDLSW
+705 
-719 DAVADATSYK
+719 
-729 VYRDSSLIA
+729 
-738 SPTTN
+738 
-743 AFTDTTLAD
+743 
-752 GTYLYE
+752 
-758 VSAVDDA
+758 
-765 GESTSKASVNA
+765 NA

-793 NGSNVNL
+793 NQ
-800 SWDTV
+800 DT
-805 ADATSY
+805 
-811 NVYRDSSLIASPT
+811 
-824 TNAFTDTAL
+824 
-833 ADGTYLYEVSAVD
+833 
-846 NAGESTSKASISAT
+846 
-860 VNNVPPAAPTNLSAS
+860 
-875 VNGDSVN
+875 
-882 LSWNTVADATSY
+882 
-894 NVYRDGSLIA
+894 
-904 SSTSN
+904 
-909 AFTDTALADGTYFY
+909 
-923 EVSAVDDAGESTSKA
+923 
-938 SVTATVNNVPPS
+938 
-950 APTNLSA
+950 
-957 AVNGSNVNLSWDEVN
+957 VNLSWDEV
-972 DATGYKVYRDS
+972 S
-983 SLIASPTT
+983 
-991 NAFTDTTLADGTY
+991 
-1004 LYEVSAVDDIGE
+1004 
-1016 SASKASVSATVN
+1016 
-1028 NEPPAAPTNLSASVN
+1028 
-1043 GSNVNLSWD
+1043 
-1052 TVADAT
+1052 
-1058 SYKVY
+1058 
-1063 RDSSLIA
+1063 
-1070 SPTTNAF
+1070 
-1077 TDTNLADRTYLYE
+1077 
-1090 VSAVDDAG
+1090 
-1098 ESTSKASV
+1098 
-1106 SATVN
+1106 
-1111 NLAPSAPTNLSAS
+1111 
-1124 VNADSVNL
+1124 
-1132 SWDEVNDTT
+1132 
-1141 SYNIYRNSS
+1141 
-1150 LIASPTTNAFTD
+1150 
-1162 TNLADG
+1162 
-1168 TYLYEVSAVDDAGES
+1168 
-1183 TSKAS
+1183 
-1188 VSATVNNEPPTAPTN
+1188 
-1203 LSASVNAD
+1203 
-1211 SVNLTW
+1211 
-1217 DTVNDATSYNVYRDS
+1217 
-1232 SLIASPTTSAFTDT
+1232 
-1246 ALADGT
+1246 
-1252 YLYEVSAVDEAGE
+1252 
-1265 STSKASV
+1265 
-1272 SATIN
+1272 
-1277 NEPPSAPTNLSA
+1277 
-1289 TANGS
+1289 
-1294 NINLSWDTVNDATSY
+1294 DATSY

-1364 AAPTNL
+1364 TAPTNL
-1370 SASVNQDN
+1370 SASANGSN
-1378 VNLTW
+1378 VNLSW
-1383 DTVADAT
+1383 NTVNDAT

-1399 LIASPT
+1399 L
-1405 TNAFTDTALADG
+1405 L
-1417 TYLYEVSAI
+1417 
-1426 DDAGESTSKAS
+1426 EST
-1437 VSATVNNE
+1437 
-1445 PPSAPTNLTASVNAD
+1445 TA
-1460 NVNLTWDTVNDAT
+1460 
-1473 SYKVYRDSS
+1473 
-1482 LITSPTTNAFT
+1482 NAFT

-1527 EPPAAPT
+1527 AAPAAPT
-1534 NLTAAANGSNVNLTW
+1534 NLSASANGSNVNLSW
-1549 NTVTDATSYNVYRDS
+1549 DEVSDATSYNVYRDS

-1571 TNAFTDTNLA
+1571 TNAFTDTALA

-1614 APTNLTAA
+1614 APTNLTAS

-1627 VNLTWNTVTD
+1627 VNLTWNTVDDATSYKVYRDSSLIASPTSNAFTDTALADGTYLYEVSAVDDAGESTSKASVSATVNNEPPTAPTNLSASVNADSVNLTWDTVAD

-1644 RDSSLLEST
+1644 RDSSLIASPITTTFTDTALADGTYLYEVSAVDGAGEST
-1653 TANAFT
+1653 SKASVSATVNNEPPSAPTNLSASVNTNNVNLSWDAVADATSYNVYRDSSLIASPTTNAFT
-1659 DTALADGTYLYEVS
+1659 DTALADGTYLYEVSAVDDAGESTSKASVSATVNNEPPSAPTNLTAAANGSNVNLTWNIVNDATSYNVYRDSSLIASPTTTTFTDTALADGTYLYEVSAVDDAGESTSKVSVSATVNNVPPAAPTNLTASVNTNSVNLSWNTVADATSYNVYRDGSLIASPTNNAFTDTTLADGTYLYEVS

-1684 ASITVSV
+1684 ASLSVSV

-1718 GEDINHSGALAL
+1718 GEDINHSGALVL

-2072 VKHILASSARQV
+2072 VKHILASSARQI

-2099 DDSCSSVAFSDSL
+2099 DDSCSSTVLSDSL
-2112 SFVARDTWVT
+2112 SFVARDTWIT

-2166 SLAIPGLHWRLRH
+2166 SLAIPDSTGASAIVDFSVADALSVEAVQLDLDIAHACIFELGVVVH
-2179 RRLQRRRRPQRRS
+2179 SPSGTRS
-2192 SAAGFGH
+2192 VILTPYNQFNCDQDFSSTLLSNAFYGESAVGDWQVEIYDIWETTAGTLDEVTLNIYGH
-2199 QPTLASSSSA
+2199 

>member
-268 SDRTSI
+268 SDRASI

-474 DATSYNIYRD
+474 DATSYN
-484 SSLIASPTTNAFTD
+484 
-498 TTLADG
+498 
-504 TYLYEVSAVDDAG
+504 
-517 ESTSK
+517 
-522 ASVSATVNNEPPTAP
+522 
-537 TNLTATVN
+537 
-545 GSNVNLNWN
+545 
-554 EVSDATS
+554 
-561 YNVYRD
+561 
-567 SSLIASPTTNAFT
+567 
-580 DTTLADGTYLY
+580 
-591 EVSAVDDAGESTSKA
+591 
-606 SVSATV
+606 
-612 NNVPPAAPSNL
+612 
-623 SASINGDSIDLS
+623 
-635 WDAVAD
+635 
-641 ATSYKVYRDSSLIAS
+641 
-656 PTTNAF
+656 
-662 TDTTL
+662 
-667 ADGTYLYEVS
+667 
-677 AVDDAGESTSKAS
+677 
-690 VNATVNNE
+690 
-698 PPTAPTN
+698 
-705 LSASINGDSIDLSW
+705 
-719 DAVADATSYK
+719 
-729 VYRDSSLIA
+729 
-738 SPTTN
+738 
-743 AFTDTTLAD
+743 
-752 GTYLYE
+752 
-758 VSAVDDA
+758 
-765 GESTSKASVNA
+765 
-776 TVNNEPPTAPT
+776 
-787 NLSASV
+787 
-793 NGSNVNL
+793 
-800 SWDTV
+800 
-805 ADATSY
+805 
-811 NVYRDSSLIASPT
+811 VYRDSSLIASPT

-846 NAGESTSKASISAT
+846 EAGESTSKASVSATINNTSPTAPTNLSASVNADSVNLTWDEVADATSYNVYRDSSLIASPTTNAFTDTNLADGTYLYEVSAVDEAGESISKASVSTT
-860 VNNVPPAAPTNLSAS
+860 VNNEPPAAPTNLSAS
-875 VNGDSVN
+875 VNADS
-882 LSWNTVADATSY
+882 
-894 NVYRDGSLIA
+894 
-904 SSTSN
+904 
-909 AFTDTALADGTYFY
+909 
-923 EVSAVDDAGESTSKA
+923 
-938 SVTATVNNVPPS
+938 
-950 APTNLSA
+950 
-957 AVNGSNVNLSWDEVN
+957 VNLSWDEVN

-991 NAFTDTTLADGTY
+991 NAFTDTVLADG
-1004 LYEVSAVDDIGE
+1004 
-1016 SASKASVSATVN
+1016 
-1028 NEPPAAPTNLSASVN
+1028 
-1043 GSNVNLSWD
+1043 
-1052 TVADAT
+1052 
-1058 SYKVY
+1058 
-1063 RDSSLIA
+1063 
-1070 SPTTNAF
+1070 
-1077 TDTNLADRTYLYE
+1077 TYLYE

-1132 SWDEVNDTT
+1132 TWDTVADAT
-1141 SYNIYRNSS
+1141 SYNLYRDSS

-1168 TYLYEVSAVDDAGES
+1168 TYLYEVSAVDEAGES

-1188 VSATVNNEPPTAPTN
+1188 VSATVNNLAPSAPTN

-1211 SVNLTW
+1211 SVNLTWDTVADATSYNVYRDSSLIASPTTNAFTDTTLADGTYIYEVSAVDEAGESTSKASISATVNNIPPDAPTNLNASVNADNVNLTWDEVNDATSYNIYRDSSLIASPTTSAFTDTALADGTYLYEVSAVDEAGESTSKASVSATINNEPPSAPTNLSATANGSNINLSW

-1317 IASPTTNAFTDTA
+1317 IASPTTNAFTDTN
-1330 LADGTYLYEVSAVDD
+1330 LADGTYLYEVSAVDE

-1390 SYNVYRDSS
+1390 SYKVYRDSS

-1405 TNAFTDTALADG
+1405 TNAFA
-1417 TYLYEVSAI
+1417 
-1426 DDAGESTSKAS
+1426 
-1437 VSATVNNE
+1437 
-1445 PPSAPTNLTASVNAD
+1445 
-1460 NVNLTWDTVNDAT
+1460 
-1473 SYKVYRDSS
+1473 
-1482 LITSPTTNAFT
+1482 
-1493 DTALADGT
+1493 
-1501 YLYEVSAVDDAGEST
+1501 
-1516 SKASISATVNN
+1516 
-1527 EPPAAPT
+1527 
-1534 NLTAAANGSNVNLTW
+1534 
-1549 NTVTDATSYNVYRDS
+1549 
-1564 NLIASPT
+1564 
-1571 TNAFTDTNLA
+1571 DTNLA

-1600 KASVSATVNNEPPA
+1600 KASVSATVNNTPPA
-1614 APTNLTAA
+1614 APTNLTASV
-1622 ANGSN
+1622 NQDN
-1627 VNLTWNTVTD
+1627 VNLTWDKVADATSYNVYRDSSLIASPTTNAFTDTNLADGAYLYEVSAVDDAGESTSKASVSATVNNEPPSAPSNLSASVNQDNVNLTWDTVAD

-1644 RDSSLLEST
+1644 RDSSLLASPT
-1653 TANAFT
+1653 SNAFT
-1659 DTALADGTYLYEVS
+1659 DTALADGTYLYEVSALDAAGESTSKASISATVSNEPPAAPTNLAATINADNVNLTWDEVADATSYNIYRDSSLIASPTTNAFTDTTLADGTYLYEVS

-1684 ASITVSV
+1684 ASVSATVNNVPPTVPTNLSASANGSNVNLSWDTVADATSYNVYRDSSLIASPTTNAFTDTALADGTYLYEVSAVDEAGESTSKASLSVSV

-1705 TGQDAFATLGGVI
+1705 TGQDAFATLGGIV
-1718 GEDINHSGALAL
+1718 GEDINHSGALVL

-1786 AGIIAAVGANG
+1786 AGIIAAVGNNG

-1822 SDYILAHGGDED
+1822 SDYILAHGGDEE

-1849 PTSDSRIYSGFLD
+1849 PTSDSRIHSVFLD

-1892 GALYVKS
+1892 GAIYVKS
-1899 AGNNFAADG
+1899 AGNNFEADG

-1914 VGITCWNVNMESEE
+1914 VGLTCWNVNMESEE

-1947 YSTAGSAIWISAP
+1947 YSTAGPAIWISAP

-2072 VKHILASSARQV
+2072 VKHILASSARQI

-2099 DDSCSSVAFSDSL
+2099 DDSCSSTVLSDSL
-2112 SFVARDTWVT
+2112 SFVARDTWIT

-2145 MAQTYSST
+2145 MAQTYSSP

-2159 RSYQQSP
+2159 NSYQQSP
-2166 SLAIPGLHWRLRH
+2166 ALAIPDSTGASAIVDFSVADALSVEAVQLDLDISHACIFELGVVVH
-2179 RRLQRRRRPQRRS
+2179 SPSGTRS
-2192 SAAGFGH
+2192 VILTPYNQFNCDQDFSSTLLSNAFYGESAVGNWQVEIYDIWETTAGTLDEVTLNIYGH
-2199 QPTLASSSSA
+2199 

>member
-7 FSRFALLAL
+7 YSRFALFAF
-16 TVLVISACDST
+16 TILVISACDSVDLAI
-27 NLVISDSPPAAPSN
+27 NDSLPAAPSN
-41 LEALVSESSV
+41 LEASVSAASV

-60 ADSYKI
+60 ADSYKV

-91 LYEVASVNDYGESAD
+91 LYEVASVNEYGESAD
-106 RASISVNA
+106 RASISVSVSA
-114 SAPEAPTDLRASF
+114 SAPEAPTDLRASL
-127 SGSSVVLSWSAVSNA
+127 SGSSVVLSWSTVSNA
-142 SGYEIYRDG
+142 SGYEVYRDG
-151 NLVASIDTHSFSQ
+151 NLLASIDTHSFSQ

-174 EVASI
+174 EVTSI
-179 NDYGISEARASV
+179 NDYGVSADKASISV
-191 SVSVDQLPPAAPSDL
+191 NISVDQSPPAAPSDL
-206 KASVSASSVS
+206 TASVSASSVN
-216 LSWSAVDE
+216 LNWSAVDE
-224 ANSYRVYRDD
+224 ASSYRVYRDD
-234 SLLGTVSSNSFSET
+234 SLLVTVSSNSFSESE
-248 GLADGTYL
+248 LADGLYT
-256 YEVSAVDGAGES
+256 YEVAAVNEYGES
-268 SDRTSI
+268 ADRASV
-274 SISVSTPPPET
+274 SVSVSTPPPT
-285 PANITSWVIGANV
+285 APANITSWVIGANV

-317 SLLAS
+317 SLLETVS
-322 VNANSFSESN
+322 ANSFSESN

-436 ASKASV
+436 AGKSSVSATVNNSTPAAPTNFSATVNADTVNLSWDTVANANSYNIYRDSSLLGSTTSNTFTDTTLADGTYFYEVSAVDDIGESTSKASV
-442 SATINNTSPTAPTNL
+442 SATVNNVPPAAPSNLSASVNQDSIDLSWDTVTDATSYNVYRDSSLIASPTTTTFTDTALADGTYLYEVSAVDDAGESVSKASVSATVNNVPPAAPTNL
-457 SASVNAD
+457 SASVNQD
-464 SVNLTWDEVA
+464 TVNLSWDEVS
-474 DATSYNIYRD
+474 DATSYKVYRD

-591 EVSAVDDAGESTSKA
+591 EVSAVDDAGESTS
-606 SVSATV
+606 
-612 NNVPPAAPSNL
+612 
-623 SASINGDSIDLS
+623 
-635 WDAVAD
+635 
-641 ATSYKVYRDSSLIAS
+641 R
-656 PTTNAF
+656 
-662 TDTTL
+662 
-667 ADGTYLYEVS
+667 
-677 AVDDAGESTSKAS
+677 
-690 VNATVNNE
+690 
-698 PPTAPTN
+698 
-705 LSASINGDSIDLSW
+705 
-719 DAVADATSYK
+719 
-729 VYRDSSLIA
+729 
-738 SPTTN
+738 
-743 AFTDTTLAD
+743 
-752 GTYLYE
+752 
-758 VSAVDDA
+758 
-765 GESTSKASVNA
+765 
-776 TVNNEPPTAPT
+776 
-787 NLSASV
+787 
-793 NGSNVNL
+793 
-800 SWDTV
+800 
-805 ADATSY
+805 
-811 NVYRDSSLIASPT
+811 
-824 TNAFTDTAL
+824 
-833 ADGTYLYEVSAVD
+833 
-846 NAGESTSKASISAT
+846 
-860 VNNVPPAAPTNLSAS
+860 
-875 VNGDSVN
+875 
-882 LSWNTVADATSY
+882 
-894 NVYRDGSLIA
+894 
-904 SSTSN
+904 
-909 AFTDTALADGTYFY
+909 
-923 EVSAVDDAGESTSKA
+923 
-938 SVTATVNNVPPS
+938 
-950 APTNLSA
+950 
-957 AVNGSNVNLSWDEVN
+957 
-972 DATGYKVYRDS
+972 
-983 SLIASPTT
+983 
-991 NAFTDTTLADGTY
+991 
-1004 LYEVSAVDDIGE
+1004 
-1016 SASKASVSATVN
+1016 
-1028 NEPPAAPTNLSASVN
+1028 
-1043 GSNVNLSWD
+1043 
-1052 TVADAT
+1052 
-1058 SYKVY
+1058 
-1063 RDSSLIA
+1063 
-1070 SPTTNAF
+1070 
-1077 TDTNLADRTYLYE
+1077 
-1090 VSAVDDAG
+1090 
-1098 ESTSKASV
+1098 
-1106 SATVN
+1106 
-1111 NLAPSAPTNLSAS
+1111 
-1124 VNADSVNL
+1124 
-1132 SWDEVNDTT
+1132 
-1141 SYNIYRNSS
+1141 
-1150 LIASPTTNAFTD
+1150 
-1162 TNLADG
+1162 
-1168 TYLYEVSAVDDAGES
+1168 
-1183 TSKAS
+1183 AS

-1203 LSASVNAD
+1203 LSASVNQ
-1211 SVNLTW
+1211 
-1217 DTVNDATSYNVYRDS
+1217 DTV
-1232 SLIASPTTSAFTDT
+1232 
-1246 ALADGT
+1246 
-1252 YLYEVSAVDEAGE
+1252 
-1265 STSKASV
+1265 
-1272 SATIN
+1272 
-1277 NEPPSAPTNLSA
+1277 
-1289 TANGS
+1289 
-1294 NINLSWDTVNDATSY
+1294 NLSWDEVSDATSY

-1364 AAPTNL
+1364 TAPTNL
-1370 SASVNQDN
+1370 SASANGSN
-1378 VNLTW
+1378 VNLSW
-1383 DTVADAT
+1383 NTVNDAT

-1399 LIASPT
+1399 L
-1405 TNAFTDTALADG
+1405 L
-1417 TYLYEVSAI
+1417 
-1426 DDAGESTSKAS
+1426 EST
-1437 VSATVNNE
+1437 
-1445 PPSAPTNLTASVNAD
+1445 TA
-1460 NVNLTWDTVNDAT
+1460 
-1473 SYKVYRDSS
+1473 
-1482 LITSPTTNAFT
+1482 NAFT

-1516 SKASISATVNN
+1516 SKASVSATVNN
-1527 EPPAAPT
+1527 AAPAAPT
-1534 NLTAAANGSNVNLTW
+1534 NLSASANGSNVNLSW
-1549 NTVTDATSYNVYRDS
+1549 DEVSDATSYNVYRDS

-1571 TNAFTDTNLA
+1571 TNAFTDTALA

-1614 APTNLTAA
+1614 APTNLTAS

-1627 VNLTWNTVTD
+1627 VNLTWNTVDD
-1637 ATSYNVY
+1637 ATSYKVY
-1644 RDSSLLEST
+1644 RDSSLIASPT
-1653 TANAFT
+1653 SNAFT

-1673 AVDAAGESTSK
+1673 AVDDAGESTSKASVSATVNNEPPTAPTNLSASVNADSVNLTWDTVADATSYNVYRDSSLIASPTTTTFTDTALADGTYLYEVSAVDGAGESTSKASVSATVNNEPPSAPTNLSAAANGSNVNLNWDTVADATSYNVYRDSSLIASPTTNAFTDTALADGTYSYEVSSVDDAGESTSKASVSATVNNVPPAAPTNLSASVNTDSVNLTWDTVADATSYNVYRDSSLIASPSTNAFTDTALADGTYLYEVSAVDDAGESTSKASVNATVNNEPPSAPTNLSASANGSNVNLSWDEVSDATSYNVYRDSSLLESTTTTTFTDTALADGTYLYEVSAVDDAGESTSK

-1718 GEDINHSGALAL
+1718 GEDINHSGALVL

-1786 AGIIAAVGANG
+1786 AGIIAAVGNNG

-1899 AGNNFAADG
+1899 AGNNFTADD

-1947 YSTAGSAIWISAP
+1947 YSTAGPAIWISAP

-1975 DPYGYKYETSNPDSR
+1975 DPYGYKYETSNPESR

-2072 VKHILASSARQV
+2072 VKHILASSARQI

-2099 DDSCSSVAFSDSL
+2099 DDSCSSTVLSDSL
-2112 SFVARDTWVT
+2112 SFVARDAWIT
-2122 NAAGYSYHTWYG
+2122 NAAGYQYHTWYG

-2159 RSYQQSP
+2159 KSYQQSP
-2166 SLAIPGLHWRLRH
+2166 ALAIPDSTGASAIVDFSVADALSVEAVQLDLDIAHACIFELGVVVH
-2179 RRLQRRRRPQRRS
+2179 SPSGTRS
-2192 SAAGFGH
+2192 VILTPYNQFNCDQDFSSTLLSNAFYGESAVGNWQVEIYDIWETTAGTLNSVSLNIYGH
-2199 QPTLASSSSA
+2199 

>member
-179 NDYGISEARASV
+179 NNYGISEARASV

-206 KASVSASSVS
+206 TASVSASSVS

-234 SLLGTVSSNSFSET
+234 SLLGTVSSNGFSET

-268 SDRTSI
+268 SDRASI

-474 DATSYNIYRD
+474 DATSYNVYRD

-498 TTLADG
+498 TALADGTYLYEVSAVDEAGESTSKASVSATINNTSPTAPTNLSASVNADSVNLTWDEVADATSYNVYRDSSLIASPTTNAFTDTALADG

-537 TNLTATVN
+537 TNL
-545 GSNVNLNWN
+545 S
-554 EVSDATS
+554 
-561 YNVYRD
+561 
-567 SSLIASPTTNAFT
+567 
-580 DTTLADGTYLY
+580 
-591 EVSAVDDAGESTSKA
+591 
-606 SVSATV
+606 
-612 NNVPPAAPSNL
+612 
-623 SASINGDSIDLS
+623 
-635 WDAVAD
+635 
-641 ATSYKVYRDSSLIAS
+641 
-656 PTTNAF
+656 
-662 TDTTL
+662 
-667 ADGTYLYEVS
+667 
-677 AVDDAGESTSKAS
+677 AS
-690 VNATVNNE
+690 VNADSVN
-698 PPTAPTN
+698 
-705 LSASINGDSIDLSW
+705 LSW
-719 DAVADATSYK
+719 DEVNDATGYK

-793 NGSNVNL
+793 NQDTVNL
-800 SWDTV
+800 SWDEV
-805 ADATSY
+805 SDATTY

-824 TNAFTDTAL
+824 TNAFTDTA
-833 ADGTYLYEVSAVD
+833 
-846 NAGESTSKASISAT
+846 
-860 VNNVPPAAPTNLSAS
+860 
-875 VNGDSVN
+875 
-882 LSWNTVADATSY
+882 
-894 NVYRDGSLIA
+894 
-904 SSTSN
+904 
-909 AFTDTALADGTYFY
+909 
-923 EVSAVDDAGESTSKA
+923 
-938 SVTATVNNVPPS
+938 
-950 APTNLSA
+950 
-957 AVNGSNVNLSWDEVN
+957 
-972 DATGYKVYRDS
+972 
-983 SLIASPTT
+983 
-991 NAFTDTTLADGTY
+991 LADGTY

-1058 SYKVY
+1058 SYNVY
-1063 RDSSLIA
+1063 RDSSLLE
-1070 SPTTNAF
+1070 STTANTF
-1077 TDTNLADRTYLYE
+1077 TDTALADGTYLYE

-1111 NLAPSAPTNLSAS
+1111 NAAPAAPTNLSAS

-1132 SWDEVNDTT
+1132 SWDEVNDAT

-1150 LIASPTTNAFTD
+1150 LIASPTTSAFND

-1188 VSATVNNEPPTAPTN
+1188 VSATVNNIPPDAPTNLNASVNADNVNLTWDEVNDATSYNIYRDSSLIASPTTGAFTDTALADGTYLYEVSAVDDAGESTSKASVSTTVNNLAPSAPTNLSASANGSNINLTWDTVADATSYNVYRDSSLIASPTTNAFADTNLADGTYLYEVSAVDDAGESTSKASVSATVNNTPPAAPTNLTASVNQDNVNLTWDKVADATSYNVYRDSSLIASATTNAFTDTNLADGAYLYEVSAVDDAGESTSKASVTATINNEPPAAPTN

-1211 SVNLTW
+1211 SVNLSWDEVNDATSYNVYRDSNLIASPTTNAFTDTNLADGTYLYEVSAVDNAGESTSKASVSTTVNNVPPSAPTNLSASVNADNVNITW
-1217 DTVNDATSYNVYRDS
+1217 DKVNDATSYNVYRDS
-1232 SLIASPTTSAFTDT
+1232 SLIASPTTNAFTDT

-1252 YLYEVSAVDEAGE
+1252 YLYEVSAVDDAGE

-1272 SATIN
+1272 SATVN
-1277 NEPPSAPTNLSA
+1277 NAAPAAPTNLSA
-1289 TANGS
+1289 SVNADNV
-1294 NINLSWDTVNDATSY
+1294 NITWDKVNDATSY

-1370 SASVNQDN
+1370 SASVNG
-1378 VNLTW
+1378 
-1383 DTVADAT
+1383 
-1390 SYNVYRDSS
+1390 S
-1399 LIASPT
+1399 
-1405 TNAFTDTALADG
+1405 
-1417 TYLYEVSAI
+1417 
-1426 DDAGESTSKAS
+1426 
-1437 VSATVNNE
+1437 
-1445 PPSAPTNLTASVNAD
+1445 

-1473 SYKVYRDSS
+1473 SYNVYRDSS
-1482 LITSPTTNAFT
+1482 
-1493 DTALADGT
+1493 
-1501 YLYEVSAVDDAGEST
+1501 
-1516 SKASISATVNN
+1516 
-1527 EPPAAPT
+1527 
-1534 NLTAAANGSNVNLTW
+1534 
-1549 NTVTDATSYNVYRDS
+1549 
-1564 NLIASPT
+1564 LIASPT

-1600 KASVSATVNNEPPA
+1600 KASLSVN
-1614 APTNLTAA
+1614 
-1622 ANGSN
+1622 
-1627 VNLTWNTVTD
+1627 
-1637 ATSYNVY
+1637 
-1644 RDSSLLEST
+1644 
-1653 TANAFT
+1653 
-1659 DTALADGTYLYEVS
+1659 
-1673 AVDAAGESTSK
+1673 
-1684 ASITVSV
+1684 V

-1705 TGQDAFATLGGVI
+1705 TGQDAFATLGGIV
-1718 GEDINHSGALAL
+1718 GEDINHSGALVL

-1834 NLGDTAI
+1834 TLGDTAI

-1849 PTSDSRIYSGFLD
+1849 PTSDSRIYSVFLD

-1892 GALYVKS
+1892 GAIYVKS
-1899 AGNNFAADG
+1899 AGNNFEADG

-1914 VGITCWNVNMESEE
+1914 VGLTCWNVNMESEE

-1937 ALNAKGEKSS
+1937 ALNAEGEKSS
-1947 YSTAGSAIWISAP
+1947 YSTAGPAIWISAP

-2072 VKHILASSARQV
+2072 VKHILASSARQI
-2084 DSSASALELENVVCS
+2084 DSSASALELENAVCT
-2099 DDSCSSVAFSDSL
+2099 DDSCSSIVLSNSL
-2112 SFVARDTWVT
+2112 SFVARDAWIT

-2145 MAQTYSST
+2145 MAQTYSSP

-2159 RSYQQSP
+2159 KSYQQSP
-2166 SLAIPGLHWRLRH
+2166 ALAIPDSTGASAIVDFSVADALSVEAVQLDLDISHACIFELGVVVH
-2179 RRLQRRRRPQRRS
+2179 SPSGTRS
-2192 SAAGFGH
+2192 VLLTPYNQFNCDQDFSSTLLSNAFYGESAVGDWQVEIYDIWETTAGTLNSVSLNIYGH
-2199 QPTLASSSSA
+2199 

>member
-1 MIIVSN
+1 M
-7 FSRFALLAL
+7 
-16 TVLVISACDST
+16 
-27 NLVISDSPPAAPSN
+27 
-41 LEALVSESSV
+41 

-60 ADSYKI
+60 ADSYKV

-79 SFSQSNLDDGTY
+79 SFSQSNLDNGTY
-91 LYEVASVNDYGESAD
+91 LYEVASVNEYGESAD
-106 RASISVNA
+106 RASISVSVSA
-114 SAPEAPTDLRASF
+114 SAPEAPTDLRASL
-127 SGSSVVLSWSAVSNA
+127 SGSSVVLSWSTVSNA
-142 SGYEIYRDG
+142 SGYEVYRDD
-151 NLVASIDTHSFSQ
+151 NLIASIDTHSFSQ

-174 EVASI
+174 EVASV
-179 NDYGISEARASV
+179 NDYGVSADKASISV
-191 SVSVDQLPPAAPSDL
+191 NISVDQSPPAAPSDL
-206 KASVSASSVS
+206 TASVSASSVN
-216 LSWSAVDE
+216 LNWSAVDE
-224 ANSYRVYRDD
+224 ASSYRVYRDD
-234 SLLGTVSSNSFSET
+234 SLLVTVSSNSFSESE
-248 GLADGTYL
+248 LADGLYT
-256 YEVSAVDGAGES
+256 YEVAAVNEYGES
-268 SDRTSI
+268 ADRASV
-274 SISVSTPPPET
+274 SVSVSTPPPT
-285 PANITSWVIGANV
+285 APANITSWVIGANV

-317 SLLAS
+317 SLLETVS
-322 VNANSFSESN
+322 ANSFSESN

-349 ESESRVGIS
+349 ESESRASIS

-371 TNLRVSVSGSS
+371 TNLRASVSGSN

-387 NIVSDA
+387 NVVNDA
-393 SGYRVYR
+393 SSYRIYR
-400 DSSLLESVNTNS
+400 DGSLLETVNTNS

-436 ASKASV
+436 AGKSSV
-442 SATINNTSPTAPTNL
+442 SATVNNSTPAAPTNF
-457 SASVNAD
+457 SATVNAD
-464 SVNLTWDEVA
+464 TVNLSWDTVA
-474 DATSYNIYRD
+474 NATSYNIYRD
-484 SSLIASPTTNAFTD
+484 SSLLGSTTSNTFTD

-504 TYLYEVSAVDDAG
+504 TYFYEVSAVDD
-517 ESTSK
+517 
-522 ASVSATVNNEPPTAP
+522 
-537 TNLTATVN
+537 
-545 GSNVNLNWN
+545 
-554 EVSDATS
+554 
-561 YNVYRD
+561 
-567 SSLIASPTTNAFT
+567 I
-580 DTTLADGTYLY
+580 
-591 EVSAVDDAGESTSKA
+591 GESTSKA

-623 SASINGDSIDLS
+623 SASVNQDSIDLS
-635 WDAVAD
+635 WDTVTD
-641 ATSYKVYRDSSLIAS
+641 ATSYNVYRDSSLIAS

-662 TDTTL
+662 TDTAL
-667 ADGTYLYEVS
+667 VNDTYLYEVS
-677 AVDDAGESTSKAS
+677 AVDDAGESTSRAS
-690 VNATVNNE
+690 VSATVNNV
-698 PPTAPTN
+698 PPSAPTN
-705 LSASINGDSIDLSW
+705 LSAS
-719 DAVADATSYK
+719 A
-729 VYRDSSLIA
+729 
-738 SPTTN
+738 
-743 AFTDTTLAD
+743 
-752 GTYLYE
+752 
-758 VSAVDDA
+758 
-765 GESTSKASVNA
+765 
-776 TVNNEPPTAPT
+776 
-787 NLSASV
+787 

-833 ADGTYLYEVSAVD
+833 ADGTY
-846 NAGESTSKASISAT
+846 
-860 VNNVPPAAPTNLSAS
+860 
-875 VNGDSVN
+875 
-882 LSWNTVADATSY
+882 
-894 NVYRDGSLIA
+894 
-904 SSTSN
+904 
-909 AFTDTALADGTYFY
+909 F
-923 EVSAVDDAGESTSKA
+923 
-938 SVTATVNNVPPS
+938 
-950 APTNLSA
+950 
-957 AVNGSNVNLSWDEVN
+957 
-972 DATGYKVYRDS
+972 
-983 SLIASPTT
+983 
-991 NAFTDTTLADGTY
+991 
-1004 LYEVSAVDDIGE
+1004 
-1016 SASKASVSATVN
+1016 
-1028 NEPPAAPTNLSASVN
+1028 
-1043 GSNVNLSWD
+1043 
-1052 TVADAT
+1052 
-1058 SYKVY
+1058 
-1063 RDSSLIA
+1063 
-1070 SPTTNAF
+1070 
-1077 TDTNLADRTYLYE
+1077 YE

-1111 NLAPSAPTNLSAS
+1111 NKPPAAPTNLSAS

-1132 SWDEVNDTT
+1132 TWDTVNEAT
-1141 SYNIYRNSS
+1141 SYNVYRDSS
-1150 LIASPTTNAFTD
+1150 LIASPTSNAFTD
-1162 TNLADG
+1162 TALADG

-1203 LSASVNAD
+1203 LTVTINAD
-1211 SVNLTW
+1211 NVNLSW
-1217 DTVNDATSYNVYRDS
+1217 DTVADATSYNVYRDS
-1232 SLIASPTTSAFTDT
+1232 SLITSPTTNAFTDT

-1252 YLYEVSAVDEAGE
+1252 YLYEVSAVDDAGE

-1272 SATIN
+1272 SATVN
-1277 NEPPSAPTNLSA
+1277 NEPPTAPTNLTASVNGSNVNLSWDIVADATSYKVYRDSSLIASPTTNAFTDIALADGTYLYEVSAVDDAGESTSKASISA
-1289 TANGS
+1289 TVNNAAPAAPTNLTASANGS
-1294 NINLSWDTVNDATSY
+1294 NVNLSWDTVDDATSY

-1351 KASVSATVNNEPP
+1351 KASVSATVNNAAP

-1370 SASVNQDN
+1370 SASVNADN
-1378 VNLTW
+1378 VNITW
-1383 DTVADAT
+1383 DKVNDAT

-1417 TYLYEVSAI
+1417 TYLYEVSAVDGAGESTGKASVSATVNNVPPAAPTNLSASVDADSI
-1426 DDAGESTSKAS
+1426 ALTWEAVADATSYNVYRDSSLIASPTTSAFTDTTLADGTYLYEVSAVDDAGESTSKAS

-1445 PPSAPTNLTASVNAD
+1445 PPSAPTNLTAAVNAD
-1460 NVNLTWDTVNDAT
+1460 SINLSWNTVADAT
-1473 SYKVYRDSS
+1473 SYNVYRDSS
-1482 LITSPTTNAFT
+1482 LIASPTTNAFT

-1527 EPPAAPT
+1527 VSPAAPTNLTASVNADNVNLTWDTVTDATSYKVYRDSSLITSPTTNAFTDTNLADGTYFYEVSAVDDAGESTSKASVSATVNNEPPTAPT

-1549 NTVTDATSYNVYRDS
+1549 NTVTDATSYKVYRDS
-1564 NLIASPT
+1564 GLIASPT

-1589 SAVDDAGESTS
+1589 SALDD
-1600 KASVSATVNNEPPA
+1600 
-1614 APTNLTAA
+1614 
-1622 ANGSN
+1622 
-1627 VNLTWNTVTD
+1627 
-1637 ATSYNVY
+1637 
-1644 RDSSLLEST
+1644 
-1653 TANAFT
+1653 
-1659 DTALADGTYLYEVS
+1659 
-1673 AVDAAGESTSK
+1673 AGESTSK

-1705 TGQDAFATLGGVI
+1705 TGQDAFATLGGIV

-1914 VGITCWNVNMESEE
+1914 VGLTCWNVNMESEE

-1947 YSTAGSAIWISAP
+1947 YSTAGPAIWISAP

-1975 DPYGYKYETSNPDSR
+1975 DPYGYAYNTSNPESR

-2166 SLAIPGLHWRLRH
+2166 SLAIPDSTGASAIVDFSVADALSVEAVQLDLDIAHACIFELGVVVH
-2179 RRLQRRRRPQRRS
+2179 SPSGTRS
-2192 SAAGFGH
+2192 VILTPYNQFNCDQDFSSTLLSNAFYGESAVGDWQVEIYDIWETTAGTLNSVSLNIYGH
-2199 QPTLASSSSA
+2199 

>member
-1 MIIVSN
+1 M
-7 FSRFALLAL
+7 
-16 TVLVISACDST
+16 
-27 NLVISDSPPAAPSN
+27 
-41 LEALVSESSV
+41 

-60 ADSYKI
+60 ADSYKV

-79 SFSQSNLDDGTY
+79 SFSQSNLDNGTY
-91 LYEVASVNDYGESAD
+91 LYEVASVNEYGESAD
-106 RASISVNA
+106 RASISVSVSA
-114 SAPEAPTDLRASF
+114 SAPEAPTDLRASL
-127 SGSSVVLSWSAVSNA
+127 SGSSVVLSWSTVSNA
-142 SGYEIYRDG
+142 SGYEVYRDD
-151 NLVASIDTHSFSQ
+151 NLIASIDTHSFSQ

-174 EVASI
+174 EVASV
-179 NDYGISEARASV
+179 NDYGVSADKASISV
-191 SVSVDQLPPAAPSDL
+191 NISVDQSPPAAPSDL
-206 KASVSASSVS
+206 TASVSASSVN
-216 LSWSAVDE
+216 LNWSAVDE
-224 ANSYRVYRDD
+224 ASSYRVYRDD
-234 SLLGTVSSNSFSET
+234 SLLVTVSSNSFSESE
-248 GLADGTYL
+248 LADGLYT
-256 YEVSAVDGAGES
+256 YEVA
-268 SDRTSI
+268 
-274 SISVSTPPPET
+274 
-285 PANITSWVIGANV
+285 
-298 SLSWSTVADATSY
+298 
-311 KVYRDD
+311 
-317 SLLAS
+317 
-322 VNANSFSESN
+322 
-332 LADGTYLYEV
+332 
-342 SAVNDYG
+342 AVNEYG
-349 ESESRVGIS
+349 ESESRASIS

-371 TNLRVSVSGSS
+371 TNLRASVSGSN

-387 NIVSDA
+387 NVVNDA
-393 SGYRVYR
+393 SSYRIYR
-400 DSSLLESVNTNS
+400 DGSLLETVNTNS

-436 ASKASV
+436 AGKSSVSATVNNSTPAAPTNFSATVNADTVNLSWDTVANATSYNIYRDSSLLGSTTSNTFTDTTLADGTYFYEVSAVDDIGESTSKASV
-442 SATINNTSPTAPTNL
+442 SATVNNVPPAAPSNLSASVNQDSIDLSWDTVTDATSYNVYRDSSLIASPTTTTFTDTALADGTYLYEVSAVDDAGESTSKASVSATVNNAAPAAPTNL
-457 SASVNAD
+457 TATVNAD
-464 SVNLTWDEVA
+464 SVNLTWNTVD
-474 DATSYNIYRD
+474 DATSYNVYRD
-484 SSLIASPTTNAFTD
+484 GSLIASPTTNAFTD

-522 ASVSATVNNEPPTAP
+522 ASVSATVNNAAPAAP
-537 TNLTATVN
+537 TNLSASAS
-545 GSNVNLNWN
+545 GSNVNLTWN
-554 EVSDATS
+554 TVADATS
-561 YNVYRD
+561 YNVYRN

-580 DTTLADGTYLY
+580 DTALADGTYLY
-591 EVSAVDDAGESTSKA
+591 EVSTVDDAGESTSRA
-606 SVSATV
+606 SVS
-612 NNVPPAAPSNL
+612 
-623 SASINGDSIDLS
+623 
-635 WDAVAD
+635 
-641 ATSYKVYRDSSLIAS
+641 
-656 PTTNAF
+656 
-662 TDTTL
+662 
-667 ADGTYLYEVS
+667 
-677 AVDDAGESTSKAS
+677 
-690 VNATVNNE
+690 ATVNNE

-705 LSASINGDSIDLSW
+705 LTASA
-719 DAVADATSYK
+719 
-729 VYRDSSLIA
+729 
-738 SPTTN
+738 
-743 AFTDTTLAD
+743 
-752 GTYLYE
+752 
-758 VSAVDDA
+758 
-765 GESTSKASVNA
+765 
-776 TVNNEPPTAPT
+776 
-787 NLSASV
+787 

-800 SWDTV
+800 TWNTV
-805 ADATSY
+805 DDATSY

-846 NAGESTSKASISAT
+846 
-860 VNNVPPAAPTNLSAS
+860 
-875 VNGDSVN
+875 
-882 LSWNTVADATSY
+882 
-894 NVYRDGSLIA
+894 
-904 SSTSN
+904 
-909 AFTDTALADGTYFY
+909 
-923 EVSAVDDAGESTSKA
+923 DAGEST
-938 SVTATVNNVPPS
+938 
-950 APTNLSA
+950 
-957 AVNGSNVNLSWDEVN
+957 
-972 DATGYKVYRDS
+972 
-983 SLIASPTT
+983 
-991 NAFTDTTLADGTY
+991 
-1004 LYEVSAVDDIGE
+1004 
-1016 SASKASVSATVN
+1016 SKASVSATVN
-1028 NEPPAAPTNLSASVN
+1028 NEPPTAPTNLSASAN
-1043 GSNVNLSWD
+1043 GSNVNLSWN
-1052 TVADAT
+1052 TVNDAT
-1058 SYKVY
+1058 SYNVY
-1063 RDSSLIA
+1063 RDSSLLE
-1070 SPTTNAF
+1070 STTANAF
-1077 TDTNLADRTYLYE
+1077 TDTALADGTYLYE

-1111 NLAPSAPTNLSAS
+1111 NAAPAAPTNLSAS
-1124 VNADSVNL
+1124 ANGSNVNL
-1132 SWDEVNDTT
+1132 SWDEVSDAT
-1141 SYNIYRNSS
+1141 SYNVYRDSN

-1162 TNLADG
+1162 TALADGTYLYEVSAVDDAGESTSKASVSATVNNEPPAAPTNLTASANGSNVNLTWNTVDDATSYKVYRDSSLIASPTSNAFTDTALADG

-1217 DTVNDATSYNVYRDS
+1217 DTVADATSYNVYRDS
-1232 SLIASPTTSAFTDT
+1232 SLIASPTTTTFTDTALADGTYLYEVSAVDGAGESTSKASVSATVNNEPPSAPTNLSAAANGSNVNLNWDTVADATSYNVYRDSSLIASPTTNAFTDTALADGTYSYEVSSVDDAGESTSKASVSATVNNVPPAAPTNLSASVNTDSVNLTWDTVADATSYNVYRDSSLIASPSTNAFTDT

-1252 YLYEVSAVDEAGE
+1252 YLYEVSAVDDAGE

-1272 SATIN
+1272 NATVN

-1289 TANGS
+1289 SANGS
-1294 NINLSWDTVNDATSY
+1294 NVNLSWDEVSDATSY

-1370 SASVNQDN
+1370 
-1378 VNLTW
+1378 
-1383 DTVADAT
+1383 
-1390 SYNVYRDSS
+1390 
-1399 LIASPT
+1399 
-1405 TNAFTDTALADG
+1405 
-1417 TYLYEVSAI
+1417 
-1426 DDAGESTSKAS
+1426 
-1437 VSATVNNE
+1437 
-1445 PPSAPTNLTASVNAD
+1445 
-1460 NVNLTWDTVNDAT
+1460 
-1473 SYKVYRDSS
+1473 
-1482 LITSPTTNAFT
+1482 
-1493 DTALADGT
+1493 
-1501 YLYEVSAVDDAGEST
+1501 
-1516 SKASISATVNN
+1516 
-1527 EPPAAPT
+1527 
-1534 NLTAAANGSNVNLTW
+1534 TAAANGSNVNLTW
-1549 NTVTDATSYNVYRDS
+1549 NTVTDATSYKVYRDS
-1564 NLIASPT
+1564 GLIASPT

-1589 SAVDDAGESTS
+1589 SAVDD
-1600 KASVSATVNNEPPA
+1600 
-1614 APTNLTAA
+1614 
-1622 ANGSN
+1622 
-1627 VNLTWNTVTD
+1627 
-1637 ATSYNVY
+1637 
-1644 RDSSLLEST
+1644 
-1653 TANAFT
+1653 
-1659 DTALADGTYLYEVS
+1659 
-1673 AVDAAGESTSK
+1673 AGESTSK

-1705 TGQDAFATLGGVI
+1705 TGQDAFATLGGIV
-1718 GEDINHSGALAL
+1718 GEDINHSGALVL
-1730 GITGEGVRVNVID
+1730 GISGEGVRVNVID

-1766 DGSSDP
+1766 DGSSNP

-1786 AGIIAAVGANG
+1786 AGIIAAVGNNG

-1899 AGNNFAADG
+1899 AGNNFEADG

-2019 VPPIGYTSFHED
+2019 VPPLGYTSFHED
-2031 DVLNPNCEYT
+2031 YVLNPNCEYT

-2072 VKHILASSARQV
+2072 VKHILASSARQI
-2084 DSSASALELENVVCS
+2084 DNSASALELENVVCS
-2099 DDSCSSVAFSDSL
+2099 DDSCSSTVLSDSL
-2112 SFVARDTWVT
+2112 SFVARDTWIT

-2145 MAQTYSST
+2145 MAQTYSSP

-2159 RSYQQSP
+2159 SSYQQSP
-2166 SLAIPGLHWRLRH
+2166 ALAIPDSTGASAIVDFSVADALSVEAVQLDLDIAHACIFELGVVVH
-2179 RRLQRRRRPQRRS
+2179 SPSGTRS
-2192 SAAGFGH
+2192 VVLTPYNQFNCDQDFSSTLLTNAFYGESAVGNWQVEIYDIWETTAGTLNSASLNIYGH
-2199 QPTLASSSSA
+2199 

>member
-16 TVLVISACDST
+16 TVLVISACDSVDLAI
-27 NLVISDSPPAAPSN
+27 NDSLPPAPSN
-41 LEALVSESSV
+41 LEASVSAASV

-91 LYEVASVNDYGESAD
+91 LYEVASVNEYGESAD

-179 NDYGISEARASV
+179 NNYGISEARASV

-206 KASVSASSVS
+206 TASVSASSVS

-234 SLLGTVSSNSFSET
+234 SLLGTVSSNGFSET

-268 SDRTSI
+268 SDRASI

-474 DATSYNIYRD
+474 DATSYN
-484 SSLIASPTTNAFTD
+484 
-498 TTLADG
+498 
-504 TYLYEVSAVDDAG
+504 
-517 ESTSK
+517 
-522 ASVSATVNNEPPTAP
+522 
-537 TNLTATVN
+537 
-545 GSNVNLNWN
+545 
-554 EVSDATS
+554 
-561 YNVYRD
+561 
-567 SSLIASPTTNAFT
+567 
-580 DTTLADGTYLY
+580 
-591 EVSAVDDAGESTSKA
+591 
-606 SVSATV
+606 
-612 NNVPPAAPSNL
+612 
-623 SASINGDSIDLS
+623 
-635 WDAVAD
+635 
-641 ATSYKVYRDSSLIAS
+641 
-656 PTTNAF
+656 
-662 TDTTL
+662 
-667 ADGTYLYEVS
+667 
-677 AVDDAGESTSKAS
+677 
-690 VNATVNNE
+690 
-698 PPTAPTN
+698 
-705 LSASINGDSIDLSW
+705 
-719 DAVADATSYK
+719 
-729 VYRDSSLIA
+729 
-738 SPTTN
+738 
-743 AFTDTTLAD
+743 
-752 GTYLYE
+752 
-758 VSAVDDA
+758 
-765 GESTSKASVNA
+765 
-776 TVNNEPPTAPT
+776 
-787 NLSASV
+787 
-793 NGSNVNL
+793 
-800 SWDTV
+800 
-805 ADATSY
+805 
-811 NVYRDSSLIASPT
+811 VYRDSSLIASPT

-846 NAGESTSKASISAT
+846 EAGESTSKASVSATINNEPPAAPTNLSATANGSNVNLTWDEAADATSYNLYRDSSLIASPTTNAFTDTNLADGTYLYEVSAVDEAGESISKASVSTT
-860 VNNVPPAAPTNLSAS
+860 VNNEPPAAPTNLSAS
-875 VNGDSVN
+875 VNADS
-882 LSWNTVADATSY
+882 
-894 NVYRDGSLIA
+894 
-904 SSTSN
+904 
-909 AFTDTALADGTYFY
+909 
-923 EVSAVDDAGESTSKA
+923 
-938 SVTATVNNVPPS
+938 
-950 APTNLSA
+950 
-957 AVNGSNVNLSWDEVN
+957 VNLSWDEVN

-1077 TDTNLADRTYLYE
+1077 TDTNLADGTYLYE
-1090 VSAVDDAG
+1090 VSAVDEAG

-1111 NLAPSAPTNLSAS
+1111 NLAPAAPTNLNAS
-1124 VNADSVNL
+1124 VNADN
-1132 SWDEVNDTT
+1132 
-1141 SYNIYRNSS
+1141 
-1150 LIASPTTNAFTD
+1150 
-1162 TNLADG
+1162 
-1168 TYLYEVSAVDDAGES
+1168 
-1183 TSKAS
+1183 
-1188 VSATVNNEPPTAPTN
+1188 
-1203 LSASVNAD
+1203 
-1211 SVNLTW
+1211 VNLTW
-1217 DTVNDATSYNVYRDS
+1217 DEVNDATSYNIYRDS

-1317 IASPTTNAFTDTA
+1317 IASPTTNAFTDTN
-1330 LADGTYLYEVSAVDD
+1330 LADGTYLYEVSAVDEAGESTSKASVSATVNNAAPAAPTNLSASANGSNVNLSWDEVSDATVNNTPPTAPTNLSATANGSNINLTWDTVTDATSYNVYRDSSLIASATTNAFTDTNLADGAYLYEVSAVDD

-1351 KASVSATVNNEPP
+1351 KASVTATINNEPS

-1370 SASVNQDN
+1370 SASVNADS
-1378 VNLTW
+1378 VNLSW
-1383 DTVADAT
+1383 DEVNDAT

-1405 TNAFTDTALADG
+1405 TNAFTDTA
-1417 TYLYEVSAI
+1417 
-1426 DDAGESTSKAS
+1426 
-1437 VSATVNNE
+1437 
-1445 PPSAPTNLTASVNAD
+1445 
-1460 NVNLTWDTVNDAT
+1460 
-1473 SYKVYRDSS
+1473 
-1482 LITSPTTNAFT
+1482 
-1493 DTALADGT
+1493 
-1501 YLYEVSAVDDAGEST
+1501 
-1516 SKASISATVNN
+1516 
-1527 EPPAAPT
+1527 
-1534 NLTAAANGSNVNLTW
+1534 
-1549 NTVTDATSYNVYRDS
+1549 
-1564 NLIASPT
+1564 
-1571 TNAFTDTNLA
+1571 LA

-1614 APTNLTAA
+1614 APTNLTASV
-1622 ANGSN
+1622 NQDN
-1627 VNLTWNTVTD
+1627 VNLTWDKVAD

-1644 RDSSLLEST
+1644 RDSSLIASATTNAFTDTNLADGAYLYEVSAVDDAGEST
-1653 TANAFT
+1653 SKASVTATINNEPPAAPTNLSASVNADSVNLSWDEVNDATSYNVYRDSSLIASPTTNAFT

-1673 AVDAAGESTSK
+1673 AVDDAGESTSK
-1684 ASITVSV
+1684 ASVSATVNNEPPAAPTNLTASVNQDNVNLTWDEVNDAISYNIYRDSSLIASPTTSAFTDTALADGTYLYEVSAVDEAGESTSKASVSATVNNEPPAAPTNLSASANGSNVNLSWDTVNDATSYNVYRDSGLIASPTTNAFTDTNLADGTYLYEVSAVDDAGESTSKASLSVSV

-1705 TGQDAFATLGGVI
+1705 TGQDAFATLGGIV
-1718 GEDINHSGALAL
+1718 GEDINHSGALVL

-1786 AGIIAAVGANG
+1786 AGIIAAVGSNG

-1822 SDYILAHGGDED
+1822 SDYILSHGGDED
-1834 NLGDTAI
+1834 TLGDTAI

-1849 PTSDSRIYSGFLD
+1849 PTSDSRIYSVFLD

-1892 GALYVKS
+1892 GAIYVKS
-1899 AGNNFAADG
+1899 AGNNFEADG

-1914 VGITCWNVNMESEE
+1914 VGLTCWNVNMESEE
-1928 TYPYQIIVG
+1928 TYPYLPNPHVTLQLTNPTSIF
-1937 ALNAKGEKSS
+1937 GEK
-1947 YSTAGSAIWISAP
+1947 G
-1960 GGEYGWDHEYWDSEL
+1960 
-1975 DPYGYKYETSNPDSR
+1975 
-1990 LWQPAMVTVDQVGC
+1990 
-2004 DRGYTTGRYDFNIDG
+2004 
-2019 VPPIGYTSFHED
+2019 
-2031 DVLNPNCEYT
+2031 
-2041 STFNG
+2041 
-2046 TSSAAPVASGVV
+2046 
-2058 ALMLE
+2058 
-2063 ANPDLSWRD
+2063 
-2072 VKHILASSARQV
+2072 
-2084 DSSASALELENVVCS
+2084 
-2099 DDSCSSVAFSDSL
+2099 
-2112 SFVARDTWVT
+2112 
-2122 NAAGYSYHTWYG
+2122 
-2134 FGAINAGAAVA
+2134 
-2145 MAQTYSST
+2145 
-2153 LGTWQK
+2153 
-2159 RSYQQSP
+2159 
-2166 SLAIPGLHWRLRH
+2166 
-2179 RRLQRRRRPQRRS
+2179 
-2192 SAAGFGH
+2192 
-2199 QPTLASSSSA
+2199 TLAEQSTPPSSL

>member
-1 MIIVSN
+1 MIIFRNYSK
-7 FSRFALLAL
+7 FALLAL
-16 TVLVISACDST
+16 TIFVISACDSVD
-27 NLVISDSPPAAPSN
+27 LAISNAPPAAPSN
-41 LEALVSESSV
+41 LEASVSAASV

-60 ADSYKI
+60 ADSYRV

-79 SFSQSNLDDGTY
+79 SFSQSNLDDGIY
-91 LYEVASVNDYGESAD
+91 LYEVTSVNDYGASAE
-106 RASISVNA
+106 RASISVSVSG
-114 SAPEAPTDLRASF
+114 SAPEAPTNLKASL
-127 SGSSVVLSWSAVSNA
+127 SGSSVVLSWSAASNA
-142 SGYEIYRDG
+142 SGYEVYRDG

-164 NNLADGTYLY
+164 NNLADGSYLY

-179 NDYGISEARASV
+179 NDYGTSEDRASVNVIISVDQSPPAAPSDLTASVNASSVSLNWSAVEEASSYRIYRDGSILATVNSNSFSENGLADGSYFYEVSAVNDYGESADRASV
-191 SVSVDQLPPAAPSDL
+191 SVSV
-206 KASVSASSVS
+206 
-216 LSWSAVDE
+216 
-224 ANSYRVYRDD
+224 
-234 SLLGTVSSNSFSET
+234 
-248 GLADGTYL
+248 
-256 YEVSAVDGAGES
+256 
-268 SDRTSI
+268 
-274 SISVSTPPPET
+274 STPPPEA

-298 SLSWSTVADATSY
+298 SLSWSTVSDAMSY
-311 KVYRDD
+311 KVYRDN
-317 SLLAS
+317 SLLET
-322 VNANSFSESN
+322 VNSNSFSEDN

-358 VSISAGESPPATP
+358 IRISASESPPATP
-371 TNLRVSVSGSS
+371 TNLRASVSGSS

-387 NIVSDA
+387 NVVNDA
-393 SGYRVYR
+393 NSYRVYR
-400 DSSLLESVNTNS
+400 DGSLLEAVDTNS
-412 FTDSDLADAT
+412 FTDSDLADET
-422 YLYEVSAINAYGES
+422 YLYEVSALNAYGES
-436 ASKASV
+436 ASKDSV
-442 SATINNTSPTAPTNL
+442 SVTINNAPPDAPTNL
-457 SASVNAD
+457 IASVSQD
-464 SVNLTWDEVA
+464 SVALTWDTVD

-484 SSLIASPTTNAFTD
+484 SSLLGSTTSNAFTD
-498 TTLADG
+498 TTLADD
-504 TYLYEVSAVDDAG
+504 TYLYEVSAVDDIG

-522 ASVSATVNNEPPTAP
+522 ASVSATVNNVPPAAP
-537 TNLTATVN
+537 TNLTASAN
-545 GSNVNLNWN
+545 GSNVNLTWDTVN
-554 EVSDATS
+554 DATS

-567 SSLIASPTTNAFT
+567 SSLIASPNTNAFT
-580 DTTLADGTYLY
+580 DTALADGTYLY

-612 NNVPPAAPSNL
+612 NNVPPAAPTNL
-623 SASINGDSIDLS
+623 SASVNQDSVNLS

-641 ATSYKVYRDSSLIAS
+641 AASYNVYSDGSLIAS
-656 PTTNAF
+656 PTATTF
-662 TDTTL
+662 TD
-667 ADGTYLYEVS
+667 
-677 AVDDAGESTSKAS
+677 
-690 VNATVNNE
+690 NA
-698 PPTAPTN
+698 
-705 LSASINGDSIDLSW
+705 
-719 DAVADATSYK
+719 
-729 VYRDSSLIA
+729 
-738 SPTTN
+738 
-743 AFTDTTLAD
+743 
-752 GTYLYE
+752 
-758 VSAVDDA
+758 
-765 GESTSKASVNA
+765 
-776 TVNNEPPTAPT
+776 
-787 NLSASV
+787 
-793 NGSNVNL
+793 
-800 SWDTV
+800 
-805 ADATSY
+805 
-811 NVYRDSSLIASPT
+811 
-824 TNAFTDTAL
+824 
-833 ADGTYLYEVSAVD
+833 
-846 NAGESTSKASISAT
+846 
-860 VNNVPPAAPTNLSAS
+860 
-875 VNGDSVN
+875 
-882 LSWNTVADATSY
+882 
-894 NVYRDGSLIA
+894 
-904 SSTSN
+904 
-909 AFTDTALADGTYFY
+909 
-923 EVSAVDDAGESTSKA
+923 
-938 SVTATVNNVPPS
+938 
-950 APTNLSA
+950 
-957 AVNGSNVNLSWDEVN
+957 
-972 DATGYKVYRDS
+972 
-983 SLIASPTT
+983 
-991 NAFTDTTLADGTY
+991 
-1004 LYEVSAVDDIGE
+1004 
-1016 SASKASVSATVN
+1016 
-1028 NEPPAAPTNLSASVN
+1028 
-1043 GSNVNLSWD
+1043 
-1052 TVADAT
+1052 
-1058 SYKVY
+1058 
-1063 RDSSLIA
+1063 
-1070 SPTTNAF
+1070 
-1077 TDTNLADRTYLYE
+1077 
-1090 VSAVDDAG
+1090 
-1098 ESTSKASV
+1098 
-1106 SATVN
+1106 
-1111 NLAPSAPTNLSAS
+1111 
-1124 VNADSVNL
+1124 
-1132 SWDEVNDTT
+1132 
-1141 SYNIYRNSS
+1141 
-1150 LIASPTTNAFTD
+1150 
-1162 TNLADG
+1162 LADG

-1188 VSATVNNEPPTAPTN
+1188 VSATVNNAVPAAPTN
-1203 LSASVNAD
+1203 LSASVNQ
-1211 SVNLTW
+1211 
-1217 DTVNDATSYNVYRDS
+1217 DTVNLSWNTVADATSYNVYRDS
-1232 SLIASPTTSAFTDT
+1232 SLIASPTSNAFTDT

-1252 YLYEVSAVDEAGE
+1252 YLYEVSAVDDIGESTSKTSVSATVNNAAPDAPTNLTAIVDGDSVDLSWDTVADATSYNVYRDGSLIASPTTNAFTDTALADGTYLYEVSAVDNTGESTSKASVSATVNNEPPSAPTNLSTSVNGDSVNLSWNEVADATSYNVYRDSSLLGSTTSNAFTDTALADGTYLYEVSAVDDIGESTSKASVSATVNNAAPSAPTNLSASVNADSVNLSWDTVDDANSYNVYRDSGLIASPTSNAFTDTALADGTYLYEVSAVDDAGE

-1272 SATIN
+1272 SATVN
-1277 NEPPSAPTNLSA
+1277 NAAPTAPTNLSA
-1289 TANGS
+1289 SVNGS
-1294 NINLSWDTVNDATSY
+1294 NVNLTWNTVDDATSY

-1370 SASVNQDN
+1370 TAAANGSNVNLSWNTVNDATSYNVYRDSSLLESTTANAFTDTALADGTYLYEVSAVDDAGESTSKASVSATVNNIPPAAPTNLTASVNQDNVNLTWDTVTDATSYNVYRDSNLIASPTTNAFTDTNLADGTYLYEVSAVDNAGESTSKASVSTTVNNVPPSAPTNLTASVNQDNVNLTWDTVTDATSYNVYRDSSLIASPTTSAFTDTALADGTYLYEVSAVDDAGESTSKASVSTIVNNTPPAAPTNLSATANGSN

-1417 TYLYEVSAI
+1417 TYLYEVSA
-1426 DDAGESTSKAS
+1426 
-1437 VSATVNNE
+1437 
-1445 PPSAPTNLTASVNAD
+1445 
-1460 NVNLTWDTVNDAT
+1460 
-1473 SYKVYRDSS
+1473 
-1482 LITSPTTNAFT
+1482 
-1493 DTALADGT
+1493 
-1501 YLYEVSAVDDAGEST
+1501 VDD
-1516 SKASISATVNN
+1516 
-1527 EPPAAPT
+1527 
-1534 NLTAAANGSNVNLTW
+1534 
-1549 NTVTDATSYNVYRDS
+1549 
-1564 NLIASPT
+1564 
-1571 TNAFTDTNLA
+1571 
-1581 DGTYLYEV
+1581 
-1589 SAVDDAGESTS
+1589 
-1600 KASVSATVNNEPPA
+1600 
-1614 APTNLTAA
+1614 
-1622 ANGSN
+1622 
-1627 VNLTWNTVTD
+1627 
-1637 ATSYNVY
+1637 
-1644 RDSSLLEST
+1644 
-1653 TANAFT
+1653 
-1659 DTALADGTYLYEVS
+1659 
-1673 AVDAAGESTSK
+1673 AGESTSK

-1766 DGSSDP
+1766 DDSSDP

-1914 VGITCWNVNMESEE
+1914 VGLTCWNVNMESEE

-1947 YSTAGSAIWISAP
+1947 YSTAGPAIWISAP

-2072 VKHILASSARQV
+2072 VKHILASSARQI

-2099 DDSCSSVAFSDSL
+2099 DDSCSSTVLSDSL
-2112 SFVARDTWVT
+2112 SFVARDTWIT

-2145 MAQTYSST
+2145 MAQTYSSP

-2159 RSYQQSP
+2159 SSYQQSP
-2166 SLAIPGLHWRLRH
+2166 ALAIPDSTGASAIVDFSVAAALSVEAVQLDLDISHACIFELGVVVH
-2179 RRLQRRRRPQRRS
+2179 SPSGTRS
-2192 SAAGFGH
+2192 VILTPYNQFNCDQDFSSTLLSNAFYGESAVGEWQVEIYDIWETTAGTLDEVTLNIYGH
-2199 QPTLASSSSA
+2199 

>member
-191 SVSVDQLPPAAPSDL
+191 SVSVDQLPPAAPRDL

-268 SDRTSI
+268 SDRASI

-474 DATSYNIYRD
+474 DATSYN
-484 SSLIASPTTNAFTD
+484 
-498 TTLADG
+498 
-504 TYLYEVSAVDDAG
+504 
-517 ESTSK
+517 
-522 ASVSATVNNEPPTAP
+522 
-537 TNLTATVN
+537 
-545 GSNVNLNWN
+545 
-554 EVSDATS
+554 
-561 YNVYRD
+561 
-567 SSLIASPTTNAFT
+567 
-580 DTTLADGTYLY
+580 
-591 EVSAVDDAGESTSKA
+591 
-606 SVSATV
+606 
-612 NNVPPAAPSNL
+612 
-623 SASINGDSIDLS
+623 
-635 WDAVAD
+635 
-641 ATSYKVYRDSSLIAS
+641 
-656 PTTNAF
+656 
-662 TDTTL
+662 
-667 ADGTYLYEVS
+667 
-677 AVDDAGESTSKAS
+677 
-690 VNATVNNE
+690 
-698 PPTAPTN
+698 
-705 LSASINGDSIDLSW
+705 
-719 DAVADATSYK
+719 
-729 VYRDSSLIA
+729 
-738 SPTTN
+738 
-743 AFTDTTLAD
+743 
-752 GTYLYE
+752 
-758 VSAVDDA
+758 
-765 GESTSKASVNA
+765 
-776 TVNNEPPTAPT
+776 
-787 NLSASV
+787 
-793 NGSNVNL
+793 
-800 SWDTV
+800 
-805 ADATSY
+805 
-811 NVYRDSSLIASPT
+811 VYRDSSLIASPT

-846 NAGESTSKASISAT
+846 EAGESTSKASVSATINNTSPTAPTNLSASVNADSVNLTWDEVADATSYNVYRDSSLIASPTTNAFTDTNLADGTYLYEVSAVDEAGESISKASVSTT
-860 VNNVPPAAPTNLSAS
+860 VNNEPPAAPTNLSAS
-875 VNGDSVN
+875 VNADS
-882 LSWNTVADATSY
+882 
-894 NVYRDGSLIA
+894 
-904 SSTSN
+904 
-909 AFTDTALADGTYFY
+909 
-923 EVSAVDDAGESTSKA
+923 
-938 SVTATVNNVPPS
+938 
-950 APTNLSA
+950 
-957 AVNGSNVNLSWDEVN
+957 VNLSWDEVN

-1077 TDTNLADRTYLYE
+1077 TDTNLADGTYLYE
-1090 VSAVDDAG
+1090 VSAVDEAG

-1132 SWDEVNDTT
+1132 SWDEVNDAT

-1188 VSATVNNEPPTAPTN
+1188 ISATVNNIPPDAPTN
-1203 LSASVNAD
+1203 LNASVNAD
-1211 SVNLTW
+1211 NVNLTW
-1217 DTVNDATSYNVYRDS
+1217 DEVNDATSYNIYRDS

-1317 IASPTTNAFTDTA
+1317 IASPTTNAFTDTNLA
-1330 LADGTYLYEVSAVDD
+1330 DGTYLYEVSAVDEAGESTSKASVSATVNNLAPSAPTNLSASVNADSVNLSWDEVNDATSYNIYRNSSLIASPTTSAFNDTNLADGTYLYEVSAVDDAGESTSKASVSTTVNNLAPSAPTNLSASANGSNINLTWDTVADATSYNVYRDSSLIASPTTNAFADTNLADGTYLYEVSAVDD

-1351 KASVSATVNNEPP
+1351 KASVSATVNNTPPAAPTNLTASVNQDNVNLTWDKVADATSYNVYRDSSLIASATTNAFTDTNLADGAYLYEVSAVDDAGESTSKASVTATINNEPP

-1370 SASVNQDN
+1370 SASVNADS
-1378 VNLTW
+1378 VNLSW
-1383 DTVADAT
+1383 DEVNDAT

-1417 TYLYEVSAI
+1417 TYLYEVSA
-1426 DDAGESTSKAS
+1426 
-1437 VSATVNNE
+1437 
-1445 PPSAPTNLTASVNAD
+1445 
-1460 NVNLTWDTVNDAT
+1460 
-1473 SYKVYRDSS
+1473 
-1482 LITSPTTNAFT
+1482 
-1493 DTALADGT
+1493 
-1501 YLYEVSAVDDAGEST
+1501 VDD
-1516 SKASISATVNN
+1516 
-1527 EPPAAPT
+1527 
-1534 NLTAAANGSNVNLTW
+1534 
-1549 NTVTDATSYNVYRDS
+1549 
-1564 NLIASPT
+1564 
-1571 TNAFTDTNLA
+1571 
-1581 DGTYLYEV
+1581 
-1589 SAVDDAGESTS
+1589 
-1600 KASVSATVNNEPPA
+1600 
-1614 APTNLTAA
+1614 
-1622 ANGSN
+1622 
-1627 VNLTWNTVTD
+1627 
-1637 ATSYNVY
+1637 
-1644 RDSSLLEST
+1644 
-1653 TANAFT
+1653 
-1659 DTALADGTYLYEVS
+1659 
-1673 AVDAAGESTSK
+1673 AGESTSK

-1766 DGSSDP
+1766 DDSSDP

-1822 SDYILAHGGDED
+1822 SDYILAHGGDEE

-1849 PTSDSRIYSGFLD
+1849 PTSDSRIYSVFLD

-1899 AGNNFAADG
+1899 AGNNFTADD

-1947 YSTAGSAIWISAP
+1947 YSTAGPAIWISAP

-1975 DPYGYKYETSNPDSR
+1975 DPYGYKYETSNPESR

-2072 VKHILASSARQV
+2072 VKHILASSARQI

-2099 DDSCSSVAFSDSL
+2099 DDSCSSTVLSDSL
-2112 SFVARDTWVT
+2112 SFVARDAWIT
-2122 NAAGYSYHTWYG
+2122 NAAGYQYHTWYG

-2159 RSYQQSP
+2159 KSYQQSP
-2166 SLAIPGLHWRLRH
+2166 ALAIPDSTGASAIVDFSVADALSVEAVQLDLDISHACIFELGVVVH
-2179 RRLQRRRRPQRRS
+2179 SPSGTRS
-2192 SAAGFGH
+2192 VILTPYNQFNCDQDFSSTLLSNAFYGESAVGNWQVEIYDIWETTAGTLNSVSLNIYGH
-2199 QPTLASSSSA
+2199 

>member
-7 FSRFALLAL
+7 YSRFALFAFAI
-16 TVLVISACDST
+16 LVISACDSVDLAI
-27 NLVISDSPPAAPSN
+27 NDSLPAAPSN
-41 LEALVSESSV
+41 LEASVSAASV

-60 ADSYKI
+60 ADSYKV

-91 LYEVASVNDYGESAD
+91 LYEVASVNEYGESAD
-106 RASISVNA
+106 RASISVSVSA
-114 SAPEAPTDLRASF
+114 SAPEAPTDLRASL
-127 SGSSVVLSWSAVSNA
+127 SGSSVVLSWSTVSNA
-142 SGYEIYRDG
+142 SGYEVYRDG
-151 NLVASIDTHSFSQ
+151 NLLASIDTHSFSQ

-179 NDYGISEARASV
+179 NDYGVSADKASISV
-191 SVSVDQLPPAAPSDL
+191 NISVDQSPPAAPSDL
-206 KASVSASSVS
+206 TASVSASSVN
-216 LSWSAVDE
+216 LNWSAVDE
-224 ANSYRVYRDD
+224 ASSYRVYRDD
-234 SLLGTVSSNSFSET
+234 SLLVTVSSNSFSESE
-248 GLADGTYL
+248 LADGLYT
-256 YEVSAVDGAGES
+256 YEVAAVNEYGES
-268 SDRTSI
+268 ADKASVSV
-274 SISVSTPPPET
+274 SVSTPPPT
-285 PANITSWVIGANV
+285 APANITSWVIGANV

-317 SLLAS
+317 SLLETVS
-322 VNANSFSESN
+322 ANSFSESN

-349 ESESRVGIS
+349 ESESRASIS

-371 TNLRVSVSGSS
+371 TNLRASVSGSN

-387 NIVSDA
+387 NVVNDA
-393 SGYRVYR
+393 SSYRIYR
-400 DSSLLESVNTNS
+400 DGSLLETVNTNS

-436 ASKASV
+436 AGKSSVSATVNNSTPAAPTNFSATVNADTVNLSWDTVANATSYNIYRDSSLLGSTTSNTFTDTTLADGTYFYEVSAVDDIGESTSKASV
-442 SATINNTSPTAPTNL
+442 SATVNNVPPAAPTNL
-457 SASVNAD
+457 SASVNQD
-464 SVNLTWDEVA
+464 SVNLSWDTVA
-474 DATSYNIYRD
+474 DATSYNVYRD

-498 TTLADG
+498 TALVNDTYLYEVSAVDDAGESTSRASVSATVNNVPPSAPTNLSASANGSNVNLSWDTVADATSYNVYRDSSLIASPTTNAFTDTALADG
-504 TYLYEVSAVDDAG
+504 TYFYEVSAVDDAG

-606 SVSATV
+606 SV
-612 NNVPPAAPSNL
+612 
-623 SASINGDSIDLS
+623 
-635 WDAVAD
+635 
-641 ATSYKVYRDSSLIAS
+641 
-656 PTTNAF
+656 
-662 TDTTL
+662 
-667 ADGTYLYEVS
+667 
-677 AVDDAGESTSKAS
+677 
-690 VNATVNNE
+690 
-698 PPTAPTN
+698 
-705 LSASINGDSIDLSW
+705 
-719 DAVADATSYK
+719 
-729 VYRDSSLIA
+729 
-738 SPTTN
+738 
-743 AFTDTTLAD
+743 
-752 GTYLYE
+752 
-758 VSAVDDA
+758 
-765 GESTSKASVNA
+765 NA

-793 NGSNVNL
+793 NQ
-800 SWDTV
+800 DT
-805 ADATSY
+805 
-811 NVYRDSSLIASPT
+811 
-824 TNAFTDTAL
+824 
-833 ADGTYLYEVSAVD
+833 
-846 NAGESTSKASISAT
+846 
-860 VNNVPPAAPTNLSAS
+860 
-875 VNGDSVN
+875 
-882 LSWNTVADATSY
+882 
-894 NVYRDGSLIA
+894 
-904 SSTSN
+904 
-909 AFTDTALADGTYFY
+909 
-923 EVSAVDDAGESTSKA
+923 
-938 SVTATVNNVPPS
+938 
-950 APTNLSA
+950 
-957 AVNGSNVNLSWDEVN
+957 VNLSWDEV
-972 DATGYKVYRDS
+972 S
-983 SLIASPTT
+983 
-991 NAFTDTTLADGTY
+991 
-1004 LYEVSAVDDIGE
+1004 
-1016 SASKASVSATVN
+1016 
-1028 NEPPAAPTNLSASVN
+1028 
-1043 GSNVNLSWD
+1043 
-1052 TVADAT
+1052 
-1058 SYKVY
+1058 
-1063 RDSSLIA
+1063 
-1070 SPTTNAF
+1070 
-1077 TDTNLADRTYLYE
+1077 
-1090 VSAVDDAG
+1090 
-1098 ESTSKASV
+1098 
-1106 SATVN
+1106 
-1111 NLAPSAPTNLSAS
+1111 
-1124 VNADSVNL
+1124 
-1132 SWDEVNDTT
+1132 
-1141 SYNIYRNSS
+1141 
-1150 LIASPTTNAFTD
+1150 
-1162 TNLADG
+1162 
-1168 TYLYEVSAVDDAGES
+1168 
-1183 TSKAS
+1183 
-1188 VSATVNNEPPTAPTN
+1188 
-1203 LSASVNAD
+1203 
-1211 SVNLTW
+1211 
-1217 DTVNDATSYNVYRDS
+1217 
-1232 SLIASPTTSAFTDT
+1232 
-1246 ALADGT
+1246 
-1252 YLYEVSAVDEAGE
+1252 
-1265 STSKASV
+1265 
-1272 SATIN
+1272 
-1277 NEPPSAPTNLSA
+1277 
-1289 TANGS
+1289 
-1294 NINLSWDTVNDATSY
+1294 DATSY

-1364 AAPTNL
+1364 TAPTNLSASANGSNVNLSWNTVNDATSYNVYRDSSLLESTTANAFTDTALADGTYLYEVSAVDDAGESTSKASVSATVNNAAPAAPTNLSASANGSNVNLSWDEVSDATSYNVYRDSNLIASPTTNAFTDTALADGTYLYEVSAVDDAGESTSKASVSATVNNEPPAAPTNLTASANGSNVNLTWNTVDDATSYKVYRDSSLIASPTSNAFTDTALADGTYLYEVSAVDDAGESTSKASVSATVNNEPPTAPTNL
-1370 SASVNQDN
+1370 SASVNADSVNLTWDTVADATSYNVYRDSSLIASPTTTTFTDTALADGTYLYEVSAVDGAGESTSKASVSATVNNEPPSAPTNLSAAANGSN
-1378 VNLTW
+1378 VNLNWDTVADATSYKVYRDSSLIASPTTNAFTDTALADGTYSYEVSSVDDAGESTSKASVSATVNNVPPAAPTNLSAAANGSNVNLNW

-1417 TYLYEVSAI
+1417 TYSYEVSSV

-1445 PPSAPTNLTASVNAD
+1445 PPAAPTNLSASVNTD
-1460 NVNLTWDTVNDAT
+1460 SVNLTWDTVADAT
-1473 SYKVYRDSS
+1473 SYNVYRDSS
-1482 LITSPTTNAFT
+1482 LIASPSTNAFT

-1516 SKASISATVNN
+1516 SKASVNATVNN
-1527 EPPAAPT
+1527 EPPSAPT
-1534 NLTAAANGSNVNLTW
+1534 NLSASANGSNVNLSW
-1549 NTVTDATSYNVYRDS
+1549 DEVSDATSYNVYRDS
-1564 NLIASPT
+1564 SLIASPT
-1571 TNAFTDTNLA
+1571 TNAFTDTALA

-1644 RDSSLLEST
+1644 RDSSLIASPT
-1653 TANAFT
+1653 TTTFT

-1673 AVDAAGESTSK
+1673 AVDDAGESTSK

-1718 GEDINHSGALAL
+1718 GEDINHSGALVL

-1786 AGIIAAVGANG
+1786 AGIIAAVGNNG

-1899 AGNNFAADG
+1899 AGNNFTADD

-1947 YSTAGSAIWISAP
+1947 YSTAGPAIWISAP

-1975 DPYGYKYETSNPDSR
+1975 DPYGYKYETSNPESR

-2072 VKHILASSARQV
+2072 VKHILASSARQI

-2099 DDSCSSVAFSDSL
+2099 DDSCSSTVLSDSL
-2112 SFVARDTWVT
+2112 SFVARDAWIT
-2122 NAAGYSYHTWYG
+2122 NAAGYQYHTWYG

-2159 RSYQQSP
+2159 KSYQQSP
-2166 SLAIPGLHWRLRH
+2166 ALAIPDSTGASAIVDFSVADALTVEAVQLDLDIAHACIFELGVVVH
-2179 RRLQRRRRPQRRS
+2179 SPSGTRS
-2192 SAAGFGH
+2192 VILTPYNQFNCDQDFSSTLLTNAFYGESAVGDWQVEIYDIWETTAGTLNSVSLNIYGH
-2199 QPTLASSSSA
+2199 

>member
-16 TVLVISACDST
+16 TALVISACDST

-268 SDRTSI
+268 SDRASI

-474 DATSYNIYRD
+474 DAN
-484 SSLIASPTTNAFTD
+484 
-498 TTLADG
+498 
-504 TYLYEVSAVDDAG
+504 
-517 ESTSK
+517 
-522 ASVSATVNNEPPTAP
+522 
-537 TNLTATVN
+537 
-545 GSNVNLNWN
+545 
-554 EVSDATS
+554 
-561 YNVYRD
+561 
-567 SSLIASPTTNAFT
+567 
-580 DTTLADGTYLY
+580 
-591 EVSAVDDAGESTSKA
+591 
-606 SVSATV
+606 
-612 NNVPPAAPSNL
+612 
-623 SASINGDSIDLS
+623 
-635 WDAVAD
+635 
-641 ATSYKVYRDSSLIAS
+641 
-656 PTTNAF
+656 
-662 TDTTL
+662 
-667 ADGTYLYEVS
+667 
-677 AVDDAGESTSKAS
+677 
-690 VNATVNNE
+690 
-698 PPTAPTN
+698 
-705 LSASINGDSIDLSW
+705 
-719 DAVADATSYK
+719 
-729 VYRDSSLIA
+729 
-738 SPTTN
+738 
-743 AFTDTTLAD
+743 
-752 GTYLYE
+752 
-758 VSAVDDA
+758 
-765 GESTSKASVNA
+765 
-776 TVNNEPPTAPT
+776 
-787 NLSASV
+787 
-793 NGSNVNL
+793 
-800 SWDTV
+800 
-805 ADATSY
+805 SY

-846 NAGESTSKASISAT
+846 EAGESTSKASVSAT
-860 VNNVPPAAPTNLSAS
+860 INNEPPAAPTNLSATA
-875 VNGDSVN
+875 NGSNVN
-882 LSWNTVADATSY
+882 LTWDEAADATSY
-894 NVYRDGSLIA
+894 NVYRDSSLIA
-904 SSTSN
+904 SATTN
-909 AFTDTALADGTYFY
+909 AFTDTNLADGTYLY
-923 EVSAVDDAGESTSKA
+923 EVSAVDNAGESTSKA

-1043 GSNVNLSWD
+1043 GSDVNLSWD

-1077 TDTNLADRTYLYE
+1077 TDTNLADGTYLYE
-1090 VSAVDDAG
+1090 VSAVDEAG

-1132 SWDEVNDTT
+1132 SWDEVNDAT

-1188 VSATVNNEPPTAPTN
+1188 ISATVNNIPPDAPTN
-1203 LSASVNAD
+1203 LNASVNAD
-1211 SVNLTW
+1211 NVNLTW
-1217 DTVNDATSYNVYRDS
+1217 DEVNDATSYNIYRDS

-1317 IASPTTNAFTDTA
+1317 IASPTTNAFTDTNLA
-1330 LADGTYLYEVSAVDD
+1330 DGTYLYEVSAVDEAGESTSKASVSATVNNEPPAAPTNLSASVNADSVNLSWDEVNDATSYNIYRNSSLIASPTTSAFNDTNLADGTYLYEVSAVDD

-1351 KASVSATVNNEPP
+1351 KASVSATVNNIPP
-1364 AAPTNL
+1364 DAPTNLNASVNADNVNLNWDTVADATSYNVYRDSSLIASPTTGAFTDTALADGTYLYEVSAVDDAGESTSKASVSTTVNNLAPSAPTNL
-1370 SASVNQDN
+1370 SASANGSN
-1378 VNLTW
+1378 INLTW

-1405 TNAFTDTALADG
+1405 TNAFADT
-1417 TYLYEVSAI
+1417 
-1426 DDAGESTSKAS
+1426 
-1437 VSATVNNE
+1437 N
-1445 PPSAPTNLTASVNAD
+1445 
-1460 NVNLTWDTVNDAT
+1460 
-1473 SYKVYRDSS
+1473 
-1482 LITSPTTNAFT
+1482 
-1493 DTALADGT
+1493 LADGT

-1516 SKASISATVNN
+1516 SKASVSATVNN
-1527 EPPAAPT
+1527 TPPAAPT
-1534 NLTAAANGSNVNLTW
+1534 NLTASVNQDNVNLTW
-1549 NTVTDATSYNVYRDS
+1549 DKVADATSYNVYRDS
-1564 NLIASPT
+1564 SLIASPT
-1571 TNAFTDTNLA
+1571 TNAFTDTALA

-1614 APTNLTAA
+1614 APTNLTASV
-1622 ANGSN
+1622 NQDN
-1627 VNLTWNTVTD
+1627 VNLTWDEVNDAISYNIYRDSSLIASPTTSAFTDTNLADGTYLYEVSAVDDAGESTSKASVSATVNNTPPAAPTNLTASVNQDNVNLTWDKVAD

-1644 RDSSLLEST
+1644 RDSSLIASPT
-1653 TANAFT
+1653 TTTFT

-1673 AVDAAGESTSK
+1673 AVDDAGESTSK

-1786 AGIIAAVGANG
+1786 AGIIAAVGSNG

-1834 NLGDTAI
+1834 TLGDTAI

-1849 PTSDSRIYSGFLD
+1849 PTSDSRIYSVFLD

-1899 AGNNFAADG
+1899 AGNNFEADG

-1914 VGITCWNVNMESEE
+1914 VGLTCWNVNMESEE

-1937 ALNAKGEKSS
+1937 ALNAEGEKSS
-1947 YSTAGSAIWISAP
+1947 YSTGGPAIWISAP

-2099 DDSCSSVAFSDSL
+2099 DDSCSSTVLSDSL
-2112 SFVARDTWVT
+2112 SFVARDTWIT

-2145 MAQTYSST
+2145 MAQTYSSP

-2159 RSYQQSP
+2159 NSYQQSP
-2166 SLAIPGLHWRLRH
+2166 ALAIPDSTGASAIVDFSIADALTVEAVQLDLDISHDCIFELGVVVH
-2179 RRLQRRRRPQRRS
+2179 SPSGTRS
-2192 SAAGFGH
+2192 VILTPYNQFNCDQDFSSTLLSNAFYGESAVGNWQVEIYDIWETTAGTLNSASLNIYGH
-2199 QPTLASSSSA
+2199 

>member
-7 FSRFALLAL
+7 YSRFALFAL
-16 TVLVISACDST
+16 SVFAISACDSVDLAI
-27 NLVISDSPPAAPSN
+27 NDSLPAAPSN
-41 LEALVSESSV
+41 LEASVSAASV

-60 ADSYKI
+60 ADSYKV

-91 LYEVASVNDYGESAD
+91 LYEVASVNEYGESAD
-106 RASISVNA
+106 RASISVSVSA
-114 SAPEAPTDLRASF
+114 SAPEAPTDLRASL
-127 SGSSVVLSWSAVSNA
+127 SGSSVVLSWSTVSNA
-142 SGYEIYRDG
+142 SGYEVYRDG
-151 NLVASIDTHSFSQ
+151 NLLASIDTHSFSQ

-179 NDYGISEARASV
+179 NDYGVSADKASISV
-191 SVSVDQLPPAAPSDL
+191 NISVDQSPPAAPSDL
-206 KASVSASSVS
+206 TASVSASSVN
-216 LSWSAVDE
+216 LNWSAVDE
-224 ANSYRVYRDD
+224 ASSYRVYRDD
-234 SLLGTVSSNSFSET
+234 SLLVTVSSNSFSESE
-248 GLADGTYL
+248 LADGLYT
-256 YEVSAVDGAGES
+256 YEVAAVNEYGES
-268 SDRTSI
+268 ADRASV
-274 SISVSTPPPET
+274 SVSVSTPPPT
-285 PANITSWVIGANV
+285 APANITSWVIGANV

-317 SLLAS
+317 SLLETVS
-322 VNANSFSESN
+322 ANSFSESN

-349 ESESRVGIS
+349 ESESRASIS

-371 TNLRVSVSGSS
+371 TNLRASVSGSN

-387 NIVSDA
+387 NVVNDA
-393 SGYRVYR
+393 SSYRIYR
-400 DSSLLESVNTNS
+400 DGSLLETVNTNS

-436 ASKASV
+436 AGKSSVSATVNNSTPAAPTNFSATVNADTVNLSWDTVANATSYNIYRDSSLLGSTTSNTFTDTTLADGTYFYEVSAVDDIGESTSKASV
-442 SATINNTSPTAPTNL
+442 SATVNNVPPAAPSNLSASVNQDSIDLSWDTVTDATSYNVYRDSSLIASPTTNAFTDTALADGTYLYEVSAVDDAGESVSKASVSATVNNVPPAAPTNL
-457 SASVNAD
+457 SASVNQD
-464 SVNLTWDEVA
+464 TVNLSWDEVS
-474 DATSYNIYRD
+474 DATSYKVYRD

-606 SVSATV
+606 SV
-612 NNVPPAAPSNL
+612 
-623 SASINGDSIDLS
+623 
-635 WDAVAD
+635 
-641 ATSYKVYRDSSLIAS
+641 
-656 PTTNAF
+656 
-662 TDTTL
+662 
-667 ADGTYLYEVS
+667 
-677 AVDDAGESTSKAS
+677 
-690 VNATVNNE
+690 
-698 PPTAPTN
+698 
-705 LSASINGDSIDLSW
+705 
-719 DAVADATSYK
+719 
-729 VYRDSSLIA
+729 
-738 SPTTN
+738 
-743 AFTDTTLAD
+743 
-752 GTYLYE
+752 
-758 VSAVDDA
+758 
-765 GESTSKASVNA
+765 NA

-793 NGSNVNL
+793 NQDTVNL
-800 SWDTV
+800 SWDEV
-805 ADATSY
+805 SDATSY

-846 NAGESTSKASISAT
+846 DAGESTSKASVSATVNNAAPSAPTNLTASVNTNNVNLSWNTVDEATSYNVYRDSSLIASPTTNAFTDTALADGTYLYEVSAVDDAGESTSKASISAT

-909 AFTDTALADGTYFY
+909 AFTDTALADGTY
-923 EVSAVDDAGESTSKA
+923 
-938 SVTATVNNVPPS
+938 
-950 APTNLSA
+950 
-957 AVNGSNVNLSWDEVN
+957 
-972 DATGYKVYRDS
+972 
-983 SLIASPTT
+983 
-991 NAFTDTTLADGTY
+991 
-1004 LYEVSAVDDIGE
+1004 
-1016 SASKASVSATVN
+1016 
-1028 NEPPAAPTNLSASVN
+1028 
-1043 GSNVNLSWD
+1043 
-1052 TVADAT
+1052 
-1058 SYKVY
+1058 
-1063 RDSSLIA
+1063 
-1070 SPTTNAF
+1070 
-1077 TDTNLADRTYLYE
+1077 
-1090 VSAVDDAG
+1090 
-1098 ESTSKASV
+1098 
-1106 SATVN
+1106 
-1111 NLAPSAPTNLSAS
+1111 
-1124 VNADSVNL
+1124 
-1132 SWDEVNDTT
+1132 
-1141 SYNIYRNSS
+1141 
-1150 LIASPTTNAFTD
+1150 
-1162 TNLADG
+1162 
-1168 TYLYEVSAVDDAGES
+1168 LYEVSAVDDAGES

-1203 LSASVNAD
+1203 LTAAANGSN
-1211 SVNLTW
+1211 VNLSW
-1217 DTVNDATSYNVYRDS
+1217 NTVADATSYNVYRDS
-1232 SLIASPTTSAFTDT
+1232 SLIASSTSNAFTDT

-1252 YLYEVSAVDEAGE
+1252 YLYEVSAIDDAGE

-1272 SATIN
+1272 SATVN
-1277 NEPPSAPTNLSA
+1277 NEPPTAPTNLTA
-1289 TANGS
+1289 AANGS
-1294 NINLSWDTVNDATSY
+1294 NVNLNWNTVDDATSY

-1351 KASVSATVNNEPP
+1351 KASVN
-1364 AAPTNL
+1364 
-1370 SASVNQDN
+1370 
-1378 VNLTW
+1378 
-1383 DTVADAT
+1383 
-1390 SYNVYRDSS
+1390 
-1399 LIASPT
+1399 
-1405 TNAFTDTALADG
+1405 
-1417 TYLYEVSAI
+1417 
-1426 DDAGESTSKAS
+1426 
-1437 VSATVNNE
+1437 ATVNNE
-1445 PPSAPTNLTASVNAD
+1445 PPSAPTNLSAS
-1460 NVNLTWDTVNDAT
+1460 
-1473 SYKVYRDSS
+1473 
-1482 LITSPTTNAFT
+1482 
-1493 DTALADGT
+1493 
-1501 YLYEVSAVDDAGEST
+1501 
-1516 SKASISATVNN
+1516 
-1527 EPPAAPT
+1527 
-1534 NLTAAANGSNVNLTW
+1534 ANGSNVNLSW
-1549 NTVTDATSYNVYRDS
+1549 DEVSDATSYNVYRDS
-1564 NLIASPT
+1564 SLIASPT

-1589 SAVDDAGESTS
+1589 SALDDAGESTS
-1600 KASVSATVNNEPPA
+1600 KASLS
-1614 APTNLTAA
+1614 
-1622 ANGSN
+1622 
-1627 VNLTWNTVTD
+1627 
-1637 ATSYNVY
+1637 
-1644 RDSSLLEST
+1644 
-1653 TANAFT
+1653 
-1659 DTALADGTYLYEVS
+1659 
-1673 AVDAAGESTSK
+1673 
-1684 ASITVSV
+1684 VSV

-1718 GEDINHSGALAL
+1718 GEDINHSGALVL

-1772 TNTTSSA
+1772 TNNTSSA

-1914 VGITCWNVNMESEE
+1914 AGITCWNVNMEAEE

-1947 YSTAGSAIWISAP
+1947 YSTAGPAIWISAP

-1975 DPYGYKYETSNPDSR
+1975 DPYGYKYETSNPESR

-2084 DSSASALELENVVCS
+2084 NSSASALELENVVCS
-2099 DDSCSSVAFSDSL
+2099 DDSCSSTVLSDSL
-2112 SFVARDTWVT
+2112 SFVARDAWIT

-2159 RSYQQSP
+2159 KSYQQSP
-2166 SLAIPGLHWRLRH
+2166 ALAIPDSTGASAIVDFSVADALTVEAVQLDLDIAHACIFELGVVVH
-2179 RRLQRRRRPQRRS
+2179 SPSGTRS
-2192 SAAGFGH
+2192 VILTPYNQFNCDQDFSSTLLSNAFYGESAVGDWQVEIYDIWETTAGTLNSVSLNIYGH
-2199 QPTLASSSSA
+2199 